1 MAKYVATTESDIT
14 VSVKDAGLASTLS
27 ETKKSFD
34 QYVKDQEKKQ
44 KELDQAQK
52 DRDQKLER
60 FQGQVQGILPQ
71 LHTAFTNINQ
81 AVSSLNQRL
90 KLLEQNQTQHEEL
103 LKNTADTL
111 KDVGDASKKE
121 GGDGNFPQER
131 PSDAGQQPPLPTQ
144 TPQAQPVPQAPE
156 APRPAVQTSPTDAS
170 HTPEGTKSSK
180 ASTLA
185 AEAQGSTNYD
195 QGSNPNT
202 GEGDQGQRAQDLQ
215 DALKNSVAVKI
226 LESIRDFLVSSMD
239 KFEKFNDE
247 LRRTYHVNGE
257 TSAKIMDATLGART
271 AVTDSLGIHQTVSD
285 SIKAIKD
292 QVLKNGVN
300 ATHLADSTN
309 ALVTGLD
316 KFGVS
321 VNRETLLALD
331 NMKMGE
337 ASQRKMLE
345 QIMAAQSGENTI
357 RTDTAKLSQDFEK
370 IVSLAQT
377 SMKTGDE
384 TAGMVSKFTKDVQQM
399 VNMGMDQQRA
409 QNLAFADLKTSLGYY
424 GGQGQDQMW
433 KNMAGFLSSAGV
445 DVTGMSSKEMQKQLS
460 EIASTNESVAKNMQA
475 YAMALQQKGDDA
487 SVKMAMSLMNMTSG
501 RQGHNATVGEAQGGQ
516 ELPWTERIKDDISA
530 TIGGALTGVTSFMW
544 GVNGEGTMQD
554 IVKKGFTMVILA
566 LNAQSITKAFPQVGE
581 WLETTAKG
589 TGALSKVSGK
599 LLEFTSKGLPKIAAG
614 IQAIAGPIAGILAAI
629 GAVYK
634 IVDSWRSWW
643 REKNGR
649 EEAESEAR
657 DKGKELAEA
666 RKEMERAYQSGDRK
680 SYTKLKSRVDE
691 LEQAYDDSLGTVI
704 RAKKK
709 ENESLGEGIG
719 ATGGGVGGAVLGFK
733 WGSKFG
739 GSGKTKLIAGAVGA
753 LLGALGFG
761 AMGSGIGS
769 AVSDDDTEENRDKIR
784 AKYYSSEGNIFT
796 QEAVTHVG
804 EGNKTEAI
812 LPATKPERMKALA
825 DQVKDRSDIPEVSRE
840 AFSAMSDSLGKDK
853 KESDKEEKAY
863 QTISDLVSWAASK
876 KGLNYELHGV
886 KDPYTGKK
894 WEGFVCNELVWH
906 GLDAVGYGNLAKRFM
921 YPISTIVYGY
931 PEDPSKYPWPGLLQD
946 PDWVSVPQDQ
956 IKPGMFVFTGKPGT
970 FEGNKDSDAKPTHV
984 GIASSSD
991 HYWNAS
997 GSASIYSRKDPE
1009 GFLRTRTKNNGV
1021 QNSAWRPNR
1030 FKLAGYFKSMFGNY
1044 TDSVNAPISEPPEFT
1059 ETMGDV
1065 EGTAQDLTNTVTS
1078 TVTSLAQS
1086 EATASTNTGAV
1097 SGRKPST
1104 VTSLAQSEATAST
1117 NTGAV
1122 SGRKPSSFAEVV
1134 RELDETYKY
1143 FMDKPRQDMK
1153 LKQDLILGILGAKRG
1168 NVLNPREL
1176 ERLSR
1181 NVMAE
1186 SQEVKVDGMPL
1197 QFATMREGF
1206 ENYIRQLEKKYSV
1219 LGSMDARMQLKYLTS
1234 VGEFSETQSE
1244 AISMQ
1249 KSMKELSEQIRELSN
1264 QVKSMNRDREV
1275 DRLRSSSM
1283 PMQSRIFA

>member
-14 VSVKDAGLASTLS
+14 VSVKDADLASTLS

-81 AVSSLNQRL
+81 AVNSLNQRL

-111 KDVGDASKKE
+111 KDVEDASKKE
-121 GGDGNFPQER
+121 GGDGNFPKER
-131 PSDAGQQPPLPTQ
+131 PSDAGQQSPLPTQ

-156 APRPAVQTSPTDAS
+156 APRPAAPAVHSSPTDAS

-185 AEAQGSTNYD
+185 AEAQGSTNVD
-195 QGSNPNT
+195 QGSNTNT
-202 GEGDQGQRAQDLQ
+202 GEGSQGQRAQDLQ

-271 AVTDSLGIHQTVSD
+271 AVTDSLGIHITVSD

-292 QVLKNGVN
+292 QVLKNGLN

-384 TAGMVSKFTKDVQQM
+384 TADMVSKFTKDVQQM

-460 EIASTNESVAKNMQA
+460 EIASTNEAVAKNMQA

-487 SVKMAMSLMNMTSG
+487 SVKMAMSLMNLTSG

-530 TIGGALTGVTSFMW
+530 TIGGALTGAISFMW

-599 LLEFTSKGLPKIAAG
+599 LLEFTSKGLPKIATGLKAL
-614 IQAIAGPIAGILAAI
+614 AGPLVGILAAI

-634 IVDSWRSWW
+634 IVDSWKGWW

-649 EEAESEAR
+649 EEAENEAR

-666 RKEMERAYQSGDRK
+666 RKEMEKAYQSGDRK

-719 ATGGGVGGAVLGFK
+719 ATGGGLTGAAVGFK
-733 WGSKFG
+733 LGSKFG
-739 GSGKTKLIAGAVGA
+739 GTGKGKLIAGALGA
-753 LLGALGFG
+753 LVGALGFG
-761 AMGSGIGS
+761 AVGGGIGS
-769 AVSDDDTEENRDKIR
+769 GVSDEDTEENRDKIR

-804 EGNKTEAI
+804 EGNKTEAV

-825 DQVKDRSDIPEVSRE
+825 DQVKDRSDIPESSRE

-863 QTISDLVSWAASK
+863 QTISDLVNWAASK

-906 GLDAVGYGNLAKRFM
+906 GLDAIGYGKLAKRFM

-931 PEDPSKYPWPGLLQD
+931 PENPSKYPWPGLLQD

-997 GSASIYSRKDPE
+997 GSASIYSRNDPE

-1021 QNSAWRPNR
+1021 QNSAWKPNR

-1065 EGTAQDLTNTVTS
+1065 EGTAQDIISLNPPESAASTNTGVVS
-1078 TVTSLAQS
+1078 GRK
-1086 EATASTNTGAV
+1086 EATASTNTGVV
-1097 SGRKPST
+1097 SGRK
-1104 VTSLAQSEATAST
+1104 
-1117 NTGAV
+1117 
-1122 SGRKPSSFAEVV
+1122 SSNFAEVI
-1134 RELDETYKY
+1134 RELDKTYKY
-1143 FMDKPRQDMK
+1143 FMDNPHRDRR

-1168 NVLNPREL
+1168 DVLNPIEL

-1206 ENYIRQLEKKYSV
+1206 ENYIRQLEEKYSV
-1219 LGSMDARMQLKYLTS
+1219 LGSMDAKTQLKYLTS
-1234 VGEFSETQSE
+1234 IGEFSETQSE

>member
-14 VSVKDAGLASTLS
+14 VSVKDADLASTLS

-81 AVSSLNQRL
+81 AVNSLNQRL

-111 KDVGDASKKE
+111 KDVEDASKKE

-156 APRPAVQTSPTDAS
+156 APKPAVQTSPTDAS

-185 AEAQGSTNYD
+185 AEAQGSTNVD

-292 QVLKNGVN
+292 QVLKNGLN

-384 TAGMVSKFTKDVQQM
+384 TADMVSKFTKDVQQM

-445 DVTGMSSKEMQKQLS
+445 DATGMSSKEMQKQLS
-460 EIASTNESVAKNMQA
+460 EIASTNESVAKNIQA

-530 TIGGALTGVTSFMW
+530 TIGGALTGATSFLW

-566 LNAQSITKAFPQVGE
+566 LNAQSITNAFPQVGE

-589 TGALSKVSGK
+589 TGALSMVSGK

-666 RKEMERAYQSGDRK
+666 RREIEKAYQSGDRK

-719 ATGGGVGGAVLGFK
+719 ATGGGVGGAILGFK

-753 LLGALGFG
+753 LAGALGFG

-769 AVSDDDTEENRDKIR
+769 GVSDDDTEENRDKIR

-812 LPATKPERMKALA
+812 LPATKPERMKDLA

-931 PEDPSKYPWPGLLQD
+931 PENPSKYPWPGLLQD

-1065 EGTAQDLTNTVTS
+1065 EGTAQDLTNTVTN

-1086 EATASTNTGAV
+1086 EATAPTNTGAV
-1097 SGRKPST
+1097 SGRKR
-1104 VTSLAQSEATAST
+1104 
-1117 NTGAV
+1117 NN
-1122 SGRKPSSFAEVV
+1122 FAEVV

-1168 NVLNPREL
+1168 DVLDPREL

-1206 ENYIRQLEKKYSV
+1206 ENYIRQLEEKYSV

>member
-14 VSVKDAGLASTLS
+14 VSVKDADLASTLS

-81 AVSSLNQRL
+81 AVNSLNQRL

-121 GGDGNFPQER
+121 GGDGNFPKER
-131 PSDAGQQPPLPTQ
+131 PSDAGQHPPLPTQ
-144 TPQAQPVPQAPE
+144 TPQAQPVPRAPE
-156 APRPAVQTSPTDAS
+156 APRPAAPAVHSSPTDAS

-185 AEAQGSTNYD
+185 AEAQGSTNVD
-195 QGSNPNT
+195 QGSNTNT
-202 GEGDQGQRAQDLQ
+202 GEGSQGQRAQDLQ

-271 AVTDSLGIHQTVSD
+271 AVTDSLGIHITVSD

-292 QVLKNGVN
+292 QVLKNGLN

-384 TAGMVSKFTKDVQQM
+384 TADMVSKFTKDVQQM

-530 TIGGALTGVTSFMW
+530 TIGGALTGAISFMW

-599 LLEFTSKGLPKIAAG
+599 LLEFTSKGLPKIATGLKAL
-614 IQAIAGPIAGILAAI
+614 AGPLVGILAAI

-634 IVDSWRSWW
+634 IVDSWKGWW

-649 EEAESEAR
+649 EEAENEAR

-666 RKEMERAYQSGDRK
+666 RKEMEKAYQSGDRK

-719 ATGGGVGGAVLGFK
+719 ATGGGLTGAAAGFK
-733 WGSKFG
+733 LGSKFG
-739 GSGKTKLIAGAVGA
+739 GTGKGKLIAGALGA
-753 LLGALGFG
+753 LVGALGFG
-761 AMGSGIGS
+761 AMGGGIGS
-769 AVSDDDTEENRDKIR
+769 GVSDEDTEENRDKIR

-804 EGNKTEAI
+804 EGNKTEAV

-825 DQVKDRSDIPEVSRE
+825 DQVKDRSDIPESSRE

-863 QTISDLVSWAASK
+863 QTISDLVNWAASK

-906 GLDAVGYGNLAKRFM
+906 GLDAIGYGKLAKRFM

-931 PEDPSKYPWPGLLQD
+931 PENPSKYPWPGLLQD

-997 GSASIYSRKDPE
+997 GSASIYSRNDPE

-1021 QNSAWRPNR
+1021 QNSAWKPNR

-1065 EGTAQDLTNTVTS
+1065 EGTAQDIISLNPPESAASMNTGVVS
-1078 TVTSLAQS
+1078 GRK
-1086 EATASTNTGAV
+1086 EATASTNTGVV
-1097 SGRKPST
+1097 SGRK
-1104 VTSLAQSEATAST
+1104 
-1117 NTGAV
+1117 
-1122 SGRKPSSFAEVV
+1122 SSNFAEVI
-1134 RELDETYKY
+1134 RELDKTYKY
-1143 FMDKPRQDMK
+1143 FMDNPHRDRR

-1168 NVLNPREL
+1168 DVLNPIEL

-1186 SQEVKVDGMPL
+1186 SQEVKGDGMPL

-1206 ENYIRQLEKKYSV
+1206 ENYIRQLEEKYSV
-1219 LGSMDARMQLKYLTS
+1219 LGSMDAKTQLKYLTS
-1234 VGEFSETQSE
+1234 IGEFSETQSE

>member
-14 VSVKDAGLASTLS
+14 VSVKDADLASTLS

-81 AVSSLNQRL
+81 AVNSLNQRL

-111 KDVGDASKKE
+111 KDVDDASKKE
-121 GGDGNFPQER
+121 GGDGNFPKER

-156 APRPAVQTSPTDAS
+156 APRPAVHSSPTDAS

-185 AEAQGSTNYD
+185 AEAQGSTNFD
-195 QGSNPNT
+195 QGSNTNT

-215 DALKNSVAVKI
+215 DAIKNSVAVKI

-292 QVLKNGVN
+292 QVLKNGLN

-384 TAGMVSKFTKDVQQM
+384 TADMVSKFTKDVQQM

-530 TIGGALTGVTSFMW
+530 TVGGALTGAISFLW
-544 GVNGEGTMQD
+544 GVNGAGTMQD

-599 LLEFTSKGLPKIAAG
+599 LLEFTSKGLPKIATGLKAL
-614 IQAIAGPIAGILAAI
+614 AGPLVGILAAI

-634 IVDSWRSWW
+634 IVDSWRGWW
-643 REKNGR
+643 RDKNGR
-649 EEAESEAR
+649 EEAENEAR

-666 RKEMERAYQSGDRK
+666 RKEMEKAYQSGDRK

-719 ATGGGVGGAVLGFK
+719 ATSGGVGGAVLGFK

-753 LLGALGFG
+753 LAGALGLG

-769 AVSDDDTEENRDKIR
+769 GVSDEDTEENRDKIR
-784 AKYYSSEGNIFT
+784 AKYYSSEGNVFS
-796 QEAVTHVG
+796 QEAVTHIG
-804 EGNKTEAI
+804 EGNKTEVV
-812 LPATKPERMKALA
+812 LPTTKPERMKDLA
-825 DQVKDRSDIPEVSRE
+825 DQVKDRSDIPESSRE
-840 AFSAMSDSLGKDK
+840 AFSAMSNALRALKKESDKEEPDK
-853 KESDKEEKAY
+853 KESDKEENSY
-863 QTISDLVSWAASK
+863 QIISDLVNWAASK

-906 GLDAVGYGNLAKRFM
+906 GLDAIGYGKLAKRFM

-931 PEDPSKYPWPGLLQD
+931 PENPSKYPWPGLLQD

-970 FEGNKDSDAKPTHV
+970 FSGNKDSDAKPTHV

-997 GSASIYSRKDPE
+997 GSASIYSRSDPE

-1021 QNSAWRPNR
+1021 QNSAWKPNR

-1065 EGTAQDLTNTVTS
+1065 EGTAQDLTS

-1097 SGRKPST
+1097 SGRKPS
-1104 VTSLAQSEATAST
+1104 
-1117 NTGAV
+1117 N
-1122 SGRKPSSFAEVV
+1122 FAEVV

-1143 FMDKPRQDMK
+1143 FMDNPHRDRK

-1168 NVLNPREL
+1168 DVLNPREL

-1206 ENYIRQLEKKYSV
+1206 ENYIKQLEEKYSV

-1234 VGEFSETQSE
+1234 IGEFSEKQSE

-1249 KSMKELSEQIRELSN
+1249 KSMKELSDQIRELSN

>member
-14 VSVKDAGLASTLS
+14 VSVKDADLASTLS

-81 AVSSLNQRL
+81 AVNSLNQRL

-121 GGDGNFPQER
+121 GGDGNFPRER

-156 APRPAVQTSPTDAS
+156 APRPAVQSSPTDAS

-185 AEAQGSTNYD
+185 AEAQGSTNVD
-195 QGSNPNT
+195 QGPNPNT

-215 DALKNSVAVKI
+215 DNSQIFIVAKI
-226 LESIRDFLVSSMD
+226 LGSIRDFLVSSMD

-257 TSAKIMDATLGART
+257 TSAKIMDATIGART
-271 AVTDSLGIHQTVSD
+271 AVSDSLGIHQTVSD

-292 QVLKNGVN
+292 QVLKNGLN

-384 TAGMVSKFTKDVQQM
+384 TADMVSKFTKDVQQM

-460 EIASTNESVAKNMQA
+460 EIASTNEAVSKNMQA

-501 RQGHNATVGEAQGGQ
+501 RQGHNATVGEAQEGQ

-530 TIGGALTGVTSFMW
+530 TISGALTGATSFMW
-544 GVNGEGTMQD
+544 GVSGEGTMQD

-566 LNAQSITKAFPQVGE
+566 LQAQMITKAFPMIGD

-589 TGALSKVSGK
+589 VGALSSVSGK
-599 LLEFTSKGLPKIAAG
+599 LLEFTSKGLPKIATG
-614 IQAIAGPIAGILAAI
+614 IQAIAGTVAGILAAI

-634 IVDSWRSWW
+634 IVDSWRGWW

-666 RKEMERAYQSGDRK
+666 RKEMERAYQSGDRTA
-680 SYTKLKSRVDE
+680 YNKLRSRVSE
-691 LEQAYDDSLGTVI
+691 LEQAYDESLGTVI

-719 ATGGGVGGAVLGFK
+719 AAGGGLTGAAIGFK
-733 WGSKFG
+733 AASKFG

-753 LLGALGFG
+753 LVGALGFG

-769 AVSDDDTEENRDKIR
+769 AVSDDDTAENRDEIR
-784 AKYYSSEGNIFT
+784 AKYYSSEGNVFS
-796 QEAVTHVG
+796 QEAVTHIG
-804 EGNKTEAI
+804 EGNKTEVV

-840 AFSAMSDSLGKDK
+840 AFSAMSNALRALKEESDKKESYKEGPSK
-853 KESDKEEKAY
+853 KESDKEENPY
-863 QTISDLVSWAASK
+863 QIVSDLVSWAASK

-906 GLDAVGYGNLAKRFM
+906 GLDAIGYGKLAKRFM

-956 IKPGMFVFTGKPGT
+956 IKPGMFVFTGKPGS

-997 GSASIYSRKDPE
+997 GSASIYSRSDPE

-1021 QNSAWRPNR
+1021 QNSAWKPNR

-1059 ETMGDV
+1059 ETMGDA
-1065 EGTAQDLTNTVTS
+1065 EGTAQELTS
-1078 TVTSLAQS
+1078 TVASLNPSAS
-1086 EATASTNTGAV
+1086 ATSTNTGAV
-1097 SGRKPST
+1097 SGRKS
-1104 VTSLAQSEATAST
+1104 
-1117 NTGAV
+1117 NN
-1122 SGRKPSSFAEVV
+1122 FAEVI

-1206 ENYIRQLEKKYSV
+1206 ENYIRQLEEKYSV

-1249 KSMKELSEQIRELSN
+1249 KSMKELSDQIRELSS

>member
-14 VSVKDAGLASTLS
+14 VSVKDADLASTLS

-81 AVSSLNQRL
+81 AVNSLNQRL

-111 KDVGDASKKE
+111 KDVEDASKKE
-121 GGDGNFPQER
+121 GGDGNFPKER
-131 PSDAGQQPPLPTQ
+131 PSDAGQQSPLPTQ

-156 APRPAVQTSPTDAS
+156 APRPAAPAVHSSPTDAS

-185 AEAQGSTNYD
+185 AEAQGSTNVD
-195 QGSNPNT
+195 QGSNTNT
-202 GEGDQGQRAQDLQ
+202 GEGSQGQRAQDLQ

-271 AVTDSLGIHQTVSD
+271 AVTDSLGIHITVSD

-292 QVLKNGVN
+292 QVLKNGLN

-384 TAGMVSKFTKDVQQM
+384 TADMVSKFTKDVQQM

-487 SVKMAMSLMNMTSG
+487 SVKMAMSLMNLTSG

-530 TIGGALTGVTSFMW
+530 TIGGALTGAISFMW

-599 LLEFTSKGLPKIAAG
+599 LLEFTSKGLPKIATGLKAL
-614 IQAIAGPIAGILAAI
+614 AGPLVGILAAI

-634 IVDSWRSWW
+634 IVDSWKGWW

-649 EEAESEAR
+649 EEAENEAR

-666 RKEMERAYQSGDRK
+666 RKEMEKAYQSGDRK

-719 ATGGGVGGAVLGFK
+719 ATGGGLTGAAVGFK
-733 WGSKFG
+733 LGSKFG
-739 GSGKTKLIAGAVGA
+739 GTGKGKLIAGALGA
-753 LLGALGFG
+753 LVGALGFG
-761 AMGSGIGS
+761 AMGGGIGS
-769 AVSDDDTEENRDKIR
+769 GVSDEDTEENRDKIR

-804 EGNKTEAI
+804 EGNKTEAV

-825 DQVKDRSDIPEVSRE
+825 DQVKDRSDIPESSRE

-863 QTISDLVSWAASK
+863 QTISDLVNWAASK

-906 GLDAVGYGNLAKRFM
+906 GLDAIGYGKLAKRFM

-931 PEDPSKYPWPGLLQD
+931 PENPSKYPWPGLLQD

-997 GSASIYSRKDPE
+997 GSASIYSRNDPE

-1021 QNSAWRPNR
+1021 QNSAWKPNR

-1065 EGTAQDLTNTVTS
+1065 EGTAQDIISLNPPESAASMNTGVVS
-1078 TVTSLAQS
+1078 GRK
-1086 EATASTNTGAV
+1086 EATASTNTGVV
-1097 SGRKPST
+1097 SGRK
-1104 VTSLAQSEATAST
+1104 
-1117 NTGAV
+1117 
-1122 SGRKPSSFAEVV
+1122 SSNFAEVI
-1134 RELDETYKY
+1134 RELDKTYKY
-1143 FMDKPRQDMK
+1143 FMDNPHRDRR

-1168 NVLNPREL
+1168 DVLNPIEL

-1206 ENYIRQLEKKYSV
+1206 ENYIRQLEEKYSV
-1219 LGSMDARMQLKYLTS
+1219 LGSMDAKTQLKYLTS
-1234 VGEFSETQSE
+1234 IGEFSETQSE

>member
-14 VSVKDAGLASTLS
+14 VSVKDADLASTLS

-81 AVSSLNQRL
+81 AVNSLNQRL

-111 KDVGDASKKE
+111 KDVEDASKKE
-121 GGDGNFPQER
+121 GGDGNFPKER
-131 PSDAGQQPPLPTQ
+131 PSDAGQQSPLPTQ

-156 APRPAVQTSPTDAS
+156 APRPAAPAVHSSPTDAS

-185 AEAQGSTNYD
+185 AEAQGSTNVD
-195 QGSNPNT
+195 QGSNTNT
-202 GEGDQGQRAQDLQ
+202 GEGSQGQRAQDLQ

-271 AVTDSLGIHQTVSD
+271 AVTDSLGIHITVSD

-292 QVLKNGVN
+292 QVLKNGLN

-384 TAGMVSKFTKDVQQM
+384 TADMVSKFTKDVQRM

-460 EIASTNESVAKNMQA
+460 EIASTNEAVAKNMQA

-530 TIGGALTGVTSFMW
+530 TIGGALTGAISFMW

-599 LLEFTSKGLPKIAAG
+599 LLEFTSKGLPKIATGLKAL
-614 IQAIAGPIAGILAAI
+614 AGPLVGILAAI

-634 IVDSWRSWW
+634 IVDSWKGWW

-649 EEAESEAR
+649 EEAENEAR

-666 RKEMERAYQSGDRK
+666 RKEMEKAYQSGDRK

-691 LEQAYDDSLGTVI
+691 LEQAYDDSLGTVV

-719 ATGGGVGGAVLGFK
+719 ATGGGLTGAAAGFK
-733 WGSKFG
+733 LGSKFG
-739 GSGKTKLIAGAVGA
+739 GTGKGKLIAGALGA
-753 LLGALGFG
+753 LVGALGFG
-761 AMGSGIGS
+761 AVGGGIGS
-769 AVSDDDTEENRDKIR
+769 GVSDEDTEENRDKIR

-804 EGNKTEAI
+804 EGNKTEAV

-825 DQVKDRSDIPEVSRE
+825 DQVKDRSDIPESSRE

-863 QTISDLVSWAASK
+863 QTISDLVNWAASK

-906 GLDAVGYGNLAKRFM
+906 GLDAIGYGKLAKRFM

-931 PEDPSKYPWPGLLQD
+931 PENPSKYPWPGLLQD

-997 GSASIYSRKDPE
+997 GSASIYSRNDPE

-1021 QNSAWRPNR
+1021 QNSAWKPNR

-1065 EGTAQDLTNTVTS
+1065 EGTAQDIISLNPPESAASMNTGVVS
-1078 TVTSLAQS
+1078 GRK
-1086 EATASTNTGAV
+1086 EATASTNTGVV
-1097 SGRKPST
+1097 SGRKPS
-1104 VTSLAQSEATAST
+1104 
-1117 NTGAV
+1117 N
-1122 SGRKPSSFAEVV
+1122 FAEVI
-1134 RELDETYKY
+1134 RELDKTYKY
-1143 FMDKPRQDMK
+1143 FMDNPHRDRR

-1168 NVLNPREL
+1168 DVLNPIEL

-1206 ENYIRQLEKKYSV
+1206 ENYIRQLEEKYSV
-1219 LGSMDARMQLKYLTS
+1219 LGSMDAKTQLKYLTS
-1234 VGEFSETQSE
+1234 IGEFSETQSE

>member
-14 VSVKDAGLASTLS
+14 VSVKDADLVSTLS

-44 KELDQAQK
+44 KELNHAQK

-111 KDVGDASKKE
+111 KDVEDASKKE
-121 GGDGNFPQER
+121 GGDGNFPQEQQ
-131 PSDAGQQPPLPTQ
+131 SNAGQPPLPTQ

-156 APRPAVQTSPTDAS
+156 APRPAVHSSPTDAS

-185 AEAQGSTNYD
+185 AEAQGSTNVD
-195 QGSNPNT
+195 QGSNTNT

-215 DALKNSVAVKI
+215 DAIKNSVAVKI

-292 QVLKNGVN
+292 QVLKNGLN

-384 TAGMVSKFTKDVQQM
+384 TANMVSKFTKDVQQM

-487 SVKMAMSLMNMTSG
+487 SLKMAMSLMNMTSG

-544 GVNGEGTMQD
+544 GVGGEGTMQD

-566 LNAQSITKAFPQVGE
+566 LQAQALTKAFPQIGE

-599 LLEFTSKGLPKIAAG
+599 LLEFTSKSLPKIAND
-614 IQAIAGPIAGILAAI
+614 ILAIAGPVAGILAAV

-634 IVDSWRSWW
+634 IVDSWRGWW

-649 EEAESEAR
+649 EEAENKAR

-666 RKEMERAYQSGDRK
+666 RKEMEKAYQSGDRK
-680 SYTKLKSRVDE
+680 SYNKLKSRVDE

-719 ATGGGVGGAVLGFK
+719 TTGGVLVGAATGFAAA
-733 WGSKFG
+733 SKFG
-739 GSGKTKLIAGAVGA
+739 GSVKAKLIAGSVGA

-761 AMGSGIGS
+761 AMGRGIGS
-769 AVSDDDTEENRDKIR
+769 GVSDEDTEENRDKIR
-784 AKYYSSEGNIFT
+784 AKYYSSEGNVFS
-796 QEAVTHVG
+796 QEAVTHIG
-804 EGNKTEAI
+804 EGNKTEVV
-812 LPATKPERMKALA
+812 LPATKPERMKDLA
-825 DQVKDRSDIPEVSRE
+825 DQIKDRSDIPEVSRE
-840 AFSAMSDSLGKDK
+840 AFSAMSNALRALKKESDKEESDK

-863 QTISDLVSWAASK
+863 QVISNLVSWAASK

-906 GLDAVGYGNLAKRFM
+906 GLDAVGYGKLAKRFM

-931 PEDPSKYPWPGLLQD
+931 PENPSKYPWPGLLQD

-956 IKPGMFVFTGKPGT
+956 IKPGMFVFTGSPGT

-997 GSASIYSRKDPE
+997 GSASIYSRNNPE

-1021 QNSAWRPNR
+1021 QNSAWKPNR

-1059 ETMGDV
+1059 ETMGDA
-1065 EGTAQDLTNTVTS
+1065 EGTAQDLTS

-1097 SGRKPST
+1097 SGRKP
-1104 VTSLAQSEATAST
+1104 A
-1117 NTGAV
+1117 NFG
-1122 SGRKPSSFAEVV
+1122 EVV

-1143 FMDKPRQDMK
+1143 FMDNPRQDMK

-1168 NVLNPREL
+1168 NVLNPTEL

-1186 SQEVKVDGMPL
+1186 SQEVKGDGMPL

-1206 ENYIRQLEKKYSV
+1206 ENYIRQLEEKYSV

-1234 VGEFSETQSE
+1234 VGEFSEKQSE

-1249 KSMKELSEQIRELSN
+1249 KSMKELSDQIRELSN

>member
-14 VSVKDAGLASTLS
+14 VSVKDADLASTLS

-81 AVSSLNQRL
+81 AVNSLNQRL

-111 KDVGDASKKE
+111 KDVEDASKKE
-121 GGDGNFPQER
+121 GGDGNFPKER

-156 APRPAVQTSPTDAS
+156 APRPAVHSSPTDAS

-185 AEAQGSTNYD
+185 AEAQGSTNFD
-195 QGSNPNT
+195 QGSNTNT

-215 DALKNSVAVKI
+215 DAIKNSVAVKI

-292 QVLKNGVN
+292 QVLKNGLN

-384 TAGMVSKFTKDVQQM
+384 TADMVSKFTKDVQQM

-530 TIGGALTGVTSFMW
+530 TVGGALTGAISFLW
-544 GVNGEGTMQD
+544 GVNGAGTMQD

-599 LLEFTSKGLPKIAAG
+599 LLEFTSKGLPKIATGLKAL
-614 IQAIAGPIAGILAAI
+614 AGPLVGILAAI

-634 IVDSWRSWW
+634 IVDSWRGWW
-643 REKNGR
+643 RDKNGR
-649 EEAESEAR
+649 EEAENEAR

-666 RKEMERAYQSGDRK
+666 RKEMEKAYQSGDRK

-719 ATGGGVGGAVLGFK
+719 ATSGGVGGAILGFK

-753 LLGALGFG
+753 LAGALGLG

-769 AVSDDDTEENRDKIR
+769 GVSDEDTEENRDKIR
-784 AKYYSSEGNIFT
+784 AKYYSSEGNVFS
-796 QEAVTHVG
+796 QEAVTHIG
-804 EGNKTEAI
+804 EGNKTEVV
-812 LPATKPERMKALA
+812 LPTTKPERMKDLA
-825 DQVKDRSDIPEVSRE
+825 DQVKDRSDIPESSRE
-840 AFSAMSDSLGKDK
+840 AFSAMSNALRALKKESDKEEPDK
-853 KESDKEEKAY
+853 KESDKEENSY
-863 QTISDLVSWAASK
+863 QIISDLVNWAASK

-906 GLDAVGYGNLAKRFM
+906 GLDAIGYGKLAKRFM

-931 PEDPSKYPWPGLLQD
+931 PENPSKYPWPGLLQD

-970 FEGNKDSDAKPTHV
+970 FSGNKDSDAKPTHV

-997 GSASIYSRKDPE
+997 GSASIYSRSDPE

-1021 QNSAWRPNR
+1021 QNSAWKPNR

-1065 EGTAQDLTNTVTS
+1065 EGTAQDLTS

-1097 SGRKPST
+1097 SGRKPS
-1104 VTSLAQSEATAST
+1104 
-1117 NTGAV
+1117 N
-1122 SGRKPSSFAEVV
+1122 FAEVV

-1143 FMDKPRQDMK
+1143 FMDNPHRDRK

-1168 NVLNPREL
+1168 DVLNPREL

-1186 SQEVKVDGMPL
+1186 SQEAKVDGMPL

-1206 ENYIRQLEKKYSV
+1206 ENYIKQLEEKYSV

-1234 VGEFSETQSE
+1234 IGEFSEKQSE

-1249 KSMKELSEQIRELSN
+1249 KSMKELSDQIRELSN

>member
-14 VSVKDAGLASTLS
+14 VSVKDTDLASTLS

-34 QYVKDQEKKQ
+34 QYVKDQEKKR
-44 KELDQAQK
+44 KELDRAQK
-52 DRDQKLER
+52 ARDQKLER

-81 AVSSLNQRL
+81 AVDSLNQRL

-111 KDVGDASKKE
+111 KDVEDASKKE
-121 GGDGNFPQER
+121 EGDGNFPKEH
-131 PSDAGQQPPLPTQ
+131 PSDAEQQSPLPTQ

-156 APRPAVQTSPTDAS
+156 APRPAGHSSPTDAS

-185 AEAQGSTNYD
+185 AEAQGSTNFD
-195 QGSNPNT
+195 QGSNTNT
-202 GEGDQGQRAQDLQ
+202 GEGDQSQRAQDLQ
-215 DALKNSVAVKI
+215 DAIKNSVAVKI
-226 LESIRDFLVSSMD
+226 LESIRDFLASSMD

-271 AVTDSLGIHQTVSD
+271 AVTDSLGIHITVSD

-292 QVLKNGVN
+292 QVLKNGLN

-337 ASQRKMLE
+337 ASQREMLE

-384 TAGMVSKFTKDVQQM
+384 TADMVSKFTKDVQQM

-460 EIASTNESVAKNMQA
+460 EIASTNESVAKNIQA

-530 TIGGALTGVTSFMW
+530 TISGALTGATSFMW

-566 LNAQSITKAFPQVGE
+566 LQAQSLTKAFPQIGE

-599 LLEFTSKGLPKIAAG
+599 LLEFTSKGLPKIVTSLK
-614 IQAIAGPIAGILAAI
+614 AIAGPLVGILAAI

-634 IVDSWRSWW
+634 IVASWEGW
-643 REKNGR
+643 RQEKNGR
-649 EEAESEAR
+649 KEAENEAR
-657 DKGKELAEA
+657 DKGKELSEA
-666 RKEMERAYQSGDRK
+666 RIEMEKAYQSGDRK

-691 LEQAYDDSLGTVI
+691 LEQAYNDSLGTVI

-709 ENESLGEGIG
+709 ENTALGEGIG
-719 ATGGGVGGAVLGFK
+719 TAGGGAAGAITGFK
-733 WGSKFG
+733 VASKFG
-739 GSGKTKLIAGAVGA
+739 GSVQGKLIAGALGA
-753 LLGALGFG
+753 LVGALGFG
-761 AMGSGIGS
+761 AMGRGIGS
-769 AVSDDDTEENRDKIR
+769 GVSDEDTEENRDKIR
-784 AKYYSSEGNIFT
+784 AKYYSSEGNVFS
-796 QEAVTHVG
+796 QESVTHIG
-804 EGNKTEAI
+804 EGNKTEVV
-812 LPATKPERMKALA
+812 LPATKPERMKDLA
-825 DQVKDRSDIPEVSRE
+825 DQIKDRSDIPEVSRE
-840 AFSAMSDSLGKDK
+840 AFSAMSNALRALKKESDKEEPDK
-853 KESDKEEKAY
+853 KESDKEENSY
-863 QTISDLVSWAASK
+863 QIISDLVNWAASK

-906 GLDAVGYGNLAKRFM
+906 GLDAIGYGKLAKRFM

-931 PEDPSKYPWPGLLQD
+931 PENPSKYPWPGLLQD
-946 PDWVSVPQDQ
+946 PDWVSVPKDQ

-997 GSASIYSRKDPE
+997 GSASIYSRSDPE

-1021 QNSAWRPNR
+1021 QNSAWKPNR

-1065 EGTAQDLTNTVTS
+1065 EGTAQNLTS
-1078 TVTSLAQS
+1078 TVASLNPS
-1086 EATASTNTGAV
+1086 ESAASMKTGAV
-1097 SGRKPST
+1097 SGRKPI
-1104 VTSLAQSEATAST
+1104 
-1117 NTGAV
+1117 NFG
-1122 SGRKPSSFAEVV
+1122 EVV
-1134 RELDETYKY
+1134 RELEETYKY
-1143 FMDKPRQDMK
+1143 FIDNPHRDRK

-1168 NVLNPREL
+1168 DVLNPREL

-1206 ENYIRQLEKKYSV
+1206 ENYIRQLEEKYAV
-1219 LGSMDARMQLKYLTS
+1219 LGGMDARMQLKYLTS
-1234 VGEFSETQSE
+1234 VGEFSEKQSE
-1244 AISMQ
+1244 SISMQ
-1249 KSMKELSEQIRELSN
+1249 KSMKELSDQIRELSN

>member
-14 VSVKDAGLASTLS
+14 VSVKDADLASTLS

-81 AVSSLNQRL
+81 AVNSLNQRL

-121 GGDGNFPQER
+121 GGDGNFPKER
-131 PSDAGQQPPLPTQ
+131 PSDAGQQSPLPTQ

-156 APRPAVQTSPTDAS
+156 APRPAAPAVHSSPTDAS

-185 AEAQGSTNYD
+185 AEAQGSTNVD
-195 QGSNPNT
+195 QGSNTNT
-202 GEGDQGQRAQDLQ
+202 GEGSQGQRAQDLQ

-271 AVTDSLGIHQTVSD
+271 AVTDSLGIHITVSD

-292 QVLKNGVN
+292 QVLKNGLN

-384 TAGMVSKFTKDVQQM
+384 TADMVSKFTKDVQQM

-460 EIASTNESVAKNMQA
+460 EIASTNEAVAKNMQA

-530 TIGGALTGVTSFMW
+530 TIGGALTGAISFMW

-599 LLEFTSKGLPKIAAG
+599 LLEFTSKGLPKIATGLKAL
-614 IQAIAGPIAGILAAI
+614 AGPLVGILAAI

-634 IVDSWRSWW
+634 IVDSWKGWW

-649 EEAESEAR
+649 EEAENEAR

-666 RKEMERAYQSGDRK
+666 RKEMEKAYQSGDRK

-719 ATGGGVGGAVLGFK
+719 ATGGGLTGAAAGFK
-733 WGSKFG
+733 LGSKFG
-739 GSGKTKLIAGAVGA
+739 GTGKGKLIAGALGA
-753 LLGALGFG
+753 LVGALGFG
-761 AMGSGIGS
+761 AVGGGIGS
-769 AVSDDDTEENRDKIR
+769 GVSDEDTEENRDKIR

-804 EGNKTEAI
+804 EGNKTEAV

-825 DQVKDRSDIPEVSRE
+825 DQVKDRSDIPESSRE

-863 QTISDLVSWAASK
+863 QTISDLVNWAASK

-906 GLDAVGYGNLAKRFM
+906 GLDAIGYGKLAKRFM

-931 PEDPSKYPWPGLLQD
+931 PENPSKYPWPGLLQD

-997 GSASIYSRKDPE
+997 GSASIYSRNDPE

-1021 QNSAWRPNR
+1021 QNSAWKPNR

-1065 EGTAQDLTNTVTS
+1065 EGTAQDIISLNPPESAASMNTGVVS
-1078 TVTSLAQS
+1078 GRK
-1086 EATASTNTGAV
+1086 EATASTNTGVV
-1097 SGRKPST
+1097 SGRK
-1104 VTSLAQSEATAST
+1104 
-1117 NTGAV
+1117 
-1122 SGRKPSSFAEVV
+1122 SSNFAEVI
-1134 RELDETYKY
+1134 RELDKTYKY
-1143 FMDKPRQDMK
+1143 FMDNPHRDRR
-1153 LKQDLILGILGAKRG
+1153 LKQDLILVILGAKRG
-1168 NVLNPREL
+1168 DVLNPIEL

-1206 ENYIRQLEKKYSV
+1206 ENYIRQLEEKYSV
-1219 LGSMDARMQLKYLTS
+1219 LGSMDAKTQLKYLTS
-1234 VGEFSETQSE
+1234 IGEFSETQSE

>member
-14 VSVKDAGLASTLS
+14 VSVKDADLASTLS

-81 AVSSLNQRL
+81 AVNSLNQRL
-90 KLLEQNQTQHEEL
+90 KFLEQNQTQHEEL

-131 PSDAGQQPPLPTQ
+131 PSDAGQPPLPTQ

-185 AEAQGSTNYD
+185 AEAQGSTNFD

-292 QVLKNGVN
+292 QVLKNGLN

-409 QNLAFADLKTSLGYY
+409 QDLAFADLKTSLGYY

-530 TIGGALTGVTSFMW
+530 TIGGALTGATSFLW

-599 LLEFTSKGLPKIAAG
+599 LLEFTSKGLPKIATG
-614 IQAIAGPIAGILAAI
+614 IQAIAGPVAGILAAI

-666 RKEMERAYQSGDRK
+666 RKEMEKAYQSGDRK

-704 RAKKK
+704 RAKKR

-753 LLGALGFG
+753 LAGALGFG

-769 AVSDDDTEENRDKIR
+769 GVSDDDTEENRDKIR

-825 DQVKDRSDIPEVSRE
+825 DQVKDRSDIPESSRE
-840 AFSAMSDSLGKDK
+840 AFSAMSDSLEKDK

-906 GLDAVGYGNLAKRFM
+906 GLDAIGYGNLAKRFM

-931 PEDPSKYPWPGLLQD
+931 PENPSKYPWPGLLQD

-1097 SGRKPST
+1097 SGRKPS
-1104 VTSLAQSEATAST
+1104 
-1117 NTGAV
+1117 
-1122 SGRKPSSFAEVV
+1122 SFAEVV

-1168 NVLNPREL
+1168 NVLNPKEL

-1206 ENYIRQLEKKYSV
+1206 ENYIRQLEEKYSV

-1234 VGEFSETQSE
+1234 VGEFSEKQSE

>member
-14 VSVKDAGLASTLS
+14 VSVKDADLASTLS

-81 AVSSLNQRL
+81 AVNSLNQRL

-111 KDVGDASKKE
+111 KDVEDASKKE

-131 PSDAGQQPPLPTQ
+131 PSDAGQPPLPTQ

-185 AEAQGSTNYD
+185 AEAQGSTNVD

-215 DALKNSVAVKI
+215 DVLKNSVAVKI

-292 QVLKNGVN
+292 QVLKNGLN

-384 TAGMVSKFTKDVQQM
+384 TADMVSKFTKDVQQM

-501 RQGHNATVGEAQGGQ
+501 RQGHNATVGEAQGGH

-530 TIGGALTGVTSFMW
+530 TIGGALTGATSFLW

-666 RKEMERAYQSGDRK
+666 RKEMEKAYQSGDRK

-719 ATGGGVGGAVLGFK
+719 AAGGGLTGAAIGFK
-733 WGSKFG
+733 LGSKFG

-769 AVSDDDTEENRDKIR
+769 GVSDDDTEENRDKIR
-784 AKYYSSEGNIFT
+784 AKYYSSEGNIFS

-804 EGNKTEAI
+804 EGNKTEAV
-812 LPATKPERMKALA
+812 LPATKPERMKDLA

-906 GLDAVGYGNLAKRFM
+906 GLDAIGYGNLAKRFM

-931 PEDPSKYPWPGLLQD
+931 PENPSKYPWPGLLQD

-1065 EGTAQDLTNTVTS
+1065 EGTAQDLTNTVTN

-1097 SGRKPST
+1097 SGRK
-1104 VTSLAQSEATAST
+1104 QI
-1117 NTGAV
+1117 N
-1122 SGRKPSSFAEVV
+1122 FAEVV

-1206 ENYIRQLEKKYSV
+1206 ENYIRQLEEKYSV

-1234 VGEFSETQSE
+1234 VGEFSEKQSE

-1249 KSMKELSEQIRELSN
+1249 KSMKELSDQIKELSN

>member
-1 MAKYVATTESDIT
+1 MAKYVATTESGIT
-14 VSVKDAGLASTLS
+14 VSVKDADLASTLS

-81 AVSSLNQRL
+81 AVNSLNQRL

-131 PSDAGQQPPLPTQ
+131 HSDAGQQPPLPTQ

-156 APRPAVQTSPTDAS
+156 APRPAAPAVQSSPTDAS

-185 AEAQGSTNYD
+185 AEAQGSTNVD
-195 QGSNPNT
+195 QGPNPNT

-215 DALKNSVAVKI
+215 ENSQIFIIAKI
-226 LESIRDFLVSSMD
+226 LGSIRDFLVGSMD

-257 TSAKIMDATLGART
+257 TSAKIMDATIGARE
-271 AVTDSLGIHQTVSD
+271 AVADSLGIHQTVSD

-292 QVLKNGVN
+292 QVLKNGLN

-384 TAGMVSKFTKDVQQM
+384 TANMVSKFTKDVQQM

-530 TIGGALTGVTSFMW
+530 TIGGALTGATSFMW
-544 GVNGEGTMQD
+544 GVSGEGTMQD

-566 LNAQSITKAFPQVGE
+566 LQAQMITKAFPMIGE

-589 TGALSKVSGK
+589 VGALSQVSGK
-599 LLEFTSKGLPKIAAG
+599 LLEFTSKGLPKIAQG

-634 IVDSWRSWW
+634 IVDSWRGWW

-666 RKEMERAYQSGDRK
+666 RKEMEKAYQSGDRK

-739 GSGKTKLIAGAVGA
+739 GTGKAKFIAGAVGA
-753 LLGALGFG
+753 LAGALGFG

-769 AVSDDDTEENRDKIR
+769 GVSDEDTEENRDKIR
-784 AKYYSSEGNIFT
+784 AKYYSSEGNVFS
-796 QEAVTHVG
+796 QEAVTHIG
-804 EGNKTEAI
+804 EGNKTEVV

-840 AFSAMSDSLGKDK
+840 AFSAMSNALRALKEESDK
-853 KESDKEEKAY
+853 KESYKEESDKEEKPY
-863 QTISDLVSWAASK
+863 QIISDLVSWAASK

-906 GLDAVGYGNLAKRFM
+906 GLDAIGYGKLAKRFM

-956 IKPGMFVFTGKPGT
+956 IKPGMFVFTGKPGS

-1021 QNSAWRPNR
+1021 QNSAWKPNR
-1030 FKLAGYFKSMFGNY
+1030 FKLAGYFKSMFGDY

-1065 EGTAQDLTNTVTS
+1065 EGTAQDLTS

-1097 SGRKPST
+1097 SGRKPS
-1104 VTSLAQSEATAST
+1104 
-1117 NTGAV
+1117 N
-1122 SGRKPSSFAEVV
+1122 FAEVV

-1153 LKQDLILGILGAKRG
+1153 LKQALILGILGAKRG

-1186 SQEVKVDGMPL
+1186 SQEVQVDGMPL

-1206 ENYIRQLEKKYSV
+1206 ENYIRQLEEKYSV
-1219 LGSMDARMQLKYLTS
+1219 LGGMDARMQLKYLTS
-1234 VGEFSETQSE
+1234 VGEFSEKQSE

-1249 KSMKELSEQIRELSN
+1249 KSMKELSDQIRELSN

>member
-14 VSVKDAGLASTLS
+14 VSVKDADLASTLS

-81 AVSSLNQRL
+81 AVNSLNQRL

-111 KDVGDASKKE
+111 KDVEDASKKE
-121 GGDGNFPQER
+121 GGDGNFPKER
-131 PSDAGQQPPLPTQ
+131 PSDAGQQSPLPTQ

-156 APRPAVQTSPTDAS
+156 APRPAAPAVHSSPTDAS

-185 AEAQGSTNYD
+185 AEAQGSTNVD
-195 QGSNPNT
+195 QGSNTNT
-202 GEGDQGQRAQDLQ
+202 GEGSQGQRAQDLQ

-271 AVTDSLGIHQTVSD
+271 AVTDSLGIHITVSD

-292 QVLKNGVN
+292 QVLKNGLN

-384 TAGMVSKFTKDVQQM
+384 TADMVSKFTKDVQQM

-487 SVKMAMSLMNMTSG
+487 SVKMAMSLMNLTSG

-530 TIGGALTGVTSFMW
+530 TIGGALTGAISFMW

-599 LLEFTSKGLPKIAAG
+599 LLEFTSKGLPKIATGLKAL
-614 IQAIAGPIAGILAAI
+614 AGPLVGILAAI

-634 IVDSWRSWW
+634 IVDSWKGWW

-649 EEAESEAR
+649 EEAENEAR

-666 RKEMERAYQSGDRK
+666 RKEMEKAYQSGDRK

-719 ATGGGVGGAVLGFK
+719 ATGGGLTGAAAGFK
-733 WGSKFG
+733 LGSKFG
-739 GSGKTKLIAGAVGA
+739 GTGKGKLIAGALGA
-753 LLGALGFG
+753 LVGALGFG
-761 AMGSGIGS
+761 AVGGGIGS
-769 AVSDDDTEENRDKIR
+769 GVSDEDTEENRDKIR

-804 EGNKTEAI
+804 EGNKTEAV

-825 DQVKDRSDIPEVSRE
+825 DQVKDRSDIPESSRE

-863 QTISDLVSWAASK
+863 QTISDLVNWAASK

-906 GLDAVGYGNLAKRFM
+906 GLDAIGYGKLAKRFM

-931 PEDPSKYPWPGLLQD
+931 PENPSKYPWPGLLQD

-997 GSASIYSRKDPE
+997 GSASIYSRNDPE

-1021 QNSAWRPNR
+1021 QNSAWKPNR

-1065 EGTAQDLTNTVTS
+1065 EGTAQDIISLNPPESAASMNTGVVS
-1078 TVTSLAQS
+1078 GRK
-1086 EATASTNTGAV
+1086 EATASTNTGVV
-1097 SGRKPST
+1097 SGRK
-1104 VTSLAQSEATAST
+1104 
-1117 NTGAV
+1117 
-1122 SGRKPSSFAEVV
+1122 SSNFAEVI
-1134 RELDETYKY
+1134 RELDKTYKY
-1143 FMDKPRQDMK
+1143 FMDNPHRDRR

-1168 NVLNPREL
+1168 DVLNPIEL

-1206 ENYIRQLEKKYSV
+1206 ENYIRQLEEKYSV
-1219 LGSMDARMQLKYLTS
+1219 LGSMDAKTQLKYLTS
-1234 VGEFSETQSE
+1234 IGEFSETQSE

>member
-14 VSVKDAGLASTLS
+14 VSVKDADLASTLS

-81 AVSSLNQRL
+81 AVNSLNQRL

-121 GGDGNFPQER
+121 GGDGNFPKER
-131 PSDAGQQPPLPTQ
+131 PSDAGQQSPLPTQ

-156 APRPAVQTSPTDAS
+156 APRPAAPAVHSSPTDAS

-185 AEAQGSTNYD
+185 AEAQGSTNVD
-195 QGSNPNT
+195 QGSNTNT
-202 GEGDQGQRAQDLQ
+202 GEGSQGQRAQDLQ

-271 AVTDSLGIHQTVSD
+271 AVTDSLGIHITVSD

-292 QVLKNGVN
+292 QVLKNGLN

-384 TAGMVSKFTKDVQQM
+384 TADMVSKFTKDVQQM

-487 SVKMAMSLMNMTSG
+487 SVKMAMSLMNLTSG

-516 ELPWTERIKDDISA
+516 ELPWTERIKDDMSA
-530 TIGGALTGVTSFMW
+530 TIGGALTGAISFMW

-599 LLEFTSKGLPKIAAG
+599 LLEFTSKGLPKIATGLKAL
-614 IQAIAGPIAGILAAI
+614 AGPLVGILAAI

-634 IVDSWRSWW
+634 IVDSWKGWW

-649 EEAESEAR
+649 EEAENEAR

-666 RKEMERAYQSGDRK
+666 RKEMEKAYQSGDRK

-719 ATGGGVGGAVLGFK
+719 ATGGGLTGAAAGFK
-733 WGSKFG
+733 LGSKFG
-739 GSGKTKLIAGAVGA
+739 GTGKGKLIAGALGA
-753 LLGALGFG
+753 LVGALGFG
-761 AMGSGIGS
+761 AVGGGIGS
-769 AVSDDDTEENRDKIR
+769 GVSDEDTEENRDKIR

-804 EGNKTEAI
+804 EGNKTEAV

-825 DQVKDRSDIPEVSRE
+825 DQVKDRSDIPESSRE

-863 QTISDLVSWAASK
+863 QTISDLVNWAASK

-906 GLDAVGYGNLAKRFM
+906 GLDAIGYGKLAKRFM

-931 PEDPSKYPWPGLLQD
+931 PENPSKYPWPGLLQD

-997 GSASIYSRKDPE
+997 GSASIYSRNDPE

-1021 QNSAWRPNR
+1021 QNSAWKPNR

-1065 EGTAQDLTNTVTS
+1065 EGTAQDIISLNPPESAASMNTGVVS
-1078 TVTSLAQS
+1078 GRK
-1086 EATASTNTGAV
+1086 EATASTNTGVV
-1097 SGRKPST
+1097 SGRK
-1104 VTSLAQSEATAST
+1104 
-1117 NTGAV
+1117 
-1122 SGRKPSSFAEVV
+1122 SSNFAEVI
-1134 RELDETYKY
+1134 RELDKTYKY
-1143 FMDKPRQDMK
+1143 FMDNPHRDRR

-1168 NVLNPREL
+1168 DVLNPIEL

-1206 ENYIRQLEKKYSV
+1206 ENYIRQLEEKYSA
-1219 LGSMDARMQLKYLTS
+1219 LGSMDAKTQLKYLTS
-1234 VGEFSETQSE
+1234 IGEFSETQSE

>member
-14 VSVKDAGLASTLS
+14 VSVKDADLASTLS

-81 AVSSLNQRL
+81 AVNSLNQRL

-111 KDVGDASKKE
+111 KDVEDASKKE

-131 PSDAGQQPPLPTQ
+131 QSDAGQHPPLPTQ
-144 TPQAQPVPQAPE
+144 TPQAQTVPQAPE
-156 APRPAVQTSPTDAS
+156 APRPAAPAVHSSPTDAS

-185 AEAQGSTNYD
+185 AEAQGSTNVD
-195 QGSNPNT
+195 QGSNTNT

-215 DALKNSVAVKI
+215 DAIKNSVAVKI

-292 QVLKNGVN
+292 QVLKNGLN

-384 TAGMVSKFTKDVQQM
+384 TADMVSKFTKDVQQM

-566 LNAQSITKAFPQVGE
+566 LQAQSITKAFPQVGE

-599 LLEFTSKGLPKIAAG
+599 LLEFTSKSLPKIATG
-614 IQAIAGPIAGILAAI
+614 IQAIAGPLVGILAAI
-629 GAVYK
+629 GAVGK
-634 IVDSWRSWW
+634 IVDSWKGWW
-643 REKNGR
+643 WERNGR
-649 EEAESEAR
+649 EAAEDNAR

-666 RKEMERAYQSGDRK
+666 RKEMEKAYQSGDRK

-691 LEQAYDDSLGTVI
+691 LEQAYDESLGTVI

-709 ENESLGEGIG
+709 ENTALGEGIG
-719 ATGGGVGGAVLGFK
+719 AAGGGATGAIIGF
-733 WGSKFG
+733 SKASKLG
-739 GSGKTKLIAGAVGA
+739 GSWKTKLIAGSVGA
-753 LLGALGFG
+753 LVGALGFG

-769 AVSDDDTEENRDKIR
+769 AVSDEDTEENRDKIR
-784 AKYYSSEGNIFT
+784 AKYYSSEGNVFS
-796 QEAVTHVG
+796 QEAVTHIG
-804 EGNKTEAI
+804 EGNKTEVV
-812 LPATKPERMKALA
+812 LPATKPERMKDLA
-825 DQVKDRSDIPEVSRE
+825 DQIKDRSDIPEVSRE
-840 AFSAMSDSLGKDK
+840 AFSAMSNALRALKKESDK
-853 KESDKEEKAY
+853 KESDKEEKSY
-863 QTISDLVSWAASK
+863 QIISDLVSWAASK

-906 GLDAVGYGNLAKRFM
+906 GLDAVGYGKLAKRFM

-931 PEDPSKYPWPGLLQD
+931 PENPSKYPWPGLLQD

-1021 QNSAWRPNR
+1021 QNSAWKPNR

-1065 EGTAQDLTNTVTS
+1065 EGTAQELTS
-1078 TVTSLAQS
+1078 TVASLAQS
-1086 EATASTNTGAV
+1086 KATASTNTGTV
-1097 SGRKPST
+1097 SGRKPI
-1104 VTSLAQSEATAST
+1104 
-1117 NTGAV
+1117 NFG
-1122 SGRKPSSFAEVV
+1122 EVV
-1134 RELDETYKY
+1134 RELEETYKY

-1168 NVLNPREL
+1168 DVLNPREL

-1186 SQEVKVDGMPL
+1186 SQEVQVDGMPL

-1206 ENYIRQLEKKYSV
+1206 ENYIRQLEEKYAV
-1219 LGSMDARMQLKYLTS
+1219 LGGMDARMQLKYLTS
-1234 VGEFSETQSE
+1234 VGEFSEKQSE

-1249 KSMKELSEQIRELSN
+1249 KSMKELSDQIRELSS

>member
-14 VSVKDAGLASTLS
+14 VSVKDADLASTLS

-90 KLLEQNQTQHEEL
+90 KFLEQNQTQHEEL

-185 AEAQGSTNYD
+185 AEAQGSTNFD

-215 DALKNSVAVKI
+215 DNSQIFIIAKI
-226 LESIRDFLVSSMD
+226 LGSIRDFLVGSMD

-257 TSAKIMDATLGART
+257 TSAKIMDATIGART

-292 QVLKNGVN
+292 QVLKNGLN

-530 TIGGALTGVTSFMW
+530 TIGGALTGATSFMW
-544 GVNGEGTMQD
+544 GVSGEGTMQD

-566 LNAQSITKAFPQVGE
+566 LQAQMITKAFPMIGD

-589 TGALSKVSGK
+589 VGAVSQVSGK

-704 RAKKK
+704 RAKKR

-733 WGSKFG
+733 LGSKYG

-753 LLGALGFG
+753 LVGALGFG

-769 AVSDDDTEENRDKIR
+769 AVSDEDTAENRDKIR
-784 AKYYSSEGNIFT
+784 AKYYSSEGNVFS
-796 QEAVTHVG
+796 QEAVTHIG
-804 EGNKTEAI
+804 EGNKTEVV

-840 AFSAMSDSLGKDK
+840 AFIAMSNALRALKKEPDK
-853 KESDKEEKAY
+853 KEPDKKEPDKEEKAY

-906 GLDAVGYGNLAKRFM
+906 GLDAIGYGKLAKRFM

-931 PEDPSKYPWPGLLQD
+931 PENPSKYPWPGLLQD

-1065 EGTAQDLTNTVTS
+1065 EGTAQDLTNTVTN

-1097 SGRKPST
+1097 SGRKPI
-1104 VTSLAQSEATAST
+1104 
-1117 NTGAV
+1117 NFG
-1122 SGRKPSSFAEVV
+1122 EVV

-1168 NVLNPREL
+1168 DVLNPREL

-1206 ENYIRQLEKKYSV
+1206 ENYIRQLEEKYAV

-1234 VGEFSETQSE
+1234 VGEFSEKQSE

-1275 DRLRSSSM
+1275 VRLRSSSM
-1283 PMQSRIFA
+1283 PMQSKIFA

>member
-14 VSVKDAGLASTLS
+14 VSVKDADLASTLS

-52 DRDQKLER
+52 DRDRKLER

-81 AVSSLNQRL
+81 AVNSLNQRL

-121 GGDGNFPQER
+121 GGDGNFPQEQQ
-131 PSDAGQQPPLPTQ
+131 SNAGQPPLPTQ

-156 APRPAVQTSPTDAS
+156 APRPAVHSSPTDAS

-185 AEAQGSTNYD
+185 AEAQGSTNVD
-195 QGSNPNT
+195 QGSNTNT
-202 GEGDQGQRAQDLQ
+202 GEGDQSQRAQDLQ
-215 DALKNSVAVKI
+215 DAVKNSVEVKI

-257 TSAKIMDATLGART
+257 TSAKIMDATIGART
-271 AVTDSLGIHQTVSD
+271 AVSDSLGIHQTVSD

-292 QVLKNGVN
+292 QVLKNGLN
-300 ATHLADSTN
+300 ATHLAESTN

-384 TAGMVSKFTKDVQQM
+384 TADMVSKFTKDVQQM

-460 EIASTNESVAKNMQA
+460 EIASTNEAVAKNMQA

-530 TIGGALTGVTSFMW
+530 TIGGALTGATSFMW

-554 IVKKGFTMVILA
+554 IVKKGFTMVILT
-566 LNAQSITKAFPQVGE
+566 LQAQMITKAFPKIGE

-589 TGALSKVSGK
+589 VGAVSLVSGK
-599 LLEFTSKGLPKIAAG
+599 LLEFASTGLPKIANG
-614 IQAIAGPIAGILAAI
+614 ILAIAGPVAGILAAI
-629 GAVYK
+629 GSVYK
-634 IVDSWRSWW
+634 IVDSWRGWW

-649 EEAESEAR
+649 EEAEDNAR

-719 ATGGGVGGAVLGFK
+719 TTGGGLTGAATGFYL
-733 WGSKFG
+733 GSKFG
-739 GSGKTKLIAGAVGA
+739 GSWKTKWTAGAVGA

-769 AVSDDDTEENRDKIR
+769 GVSDEDTEENRDKIR
-784 AKYYSSEGNIFT
+784 AKYYSSEGNVFS
-796 QEAVTHVG
+796 QEAVTHIG
-804 EGNKTEAI
+804 EGNKTEVV
-812 LPATKPERMKALA
+812 LPATKPERMKDLA
-825 DQVKDRSDIPEVSRE
+825 DQIKDRSDIPEVSRE
-840 AFSAMSDSLGKDK
+840 AFSAMSNALRVLKKESDK
-853 KESDKEEKAY
+853 KESDKKGSDKEEKPY
-863 QTISDLVSWAASK
+863 QIISDLVSWAASK

-906 GLDAVGYGNLAKRFM
+906 GLDAIGYGKLAKRFM

-931 PEDPSKYPWPGLLQD
+931 PENPSKYPWPGLLQD

-956 IKPGMFVFTGKPGT
+956 IKPGMFVFTGNPGS
-970 FEGNKDSDAKPTHV
+970 FEGNKSSDAKPTHV

-997 GSASIYSRKDPE
+997 GSASIYSRNNPE

-1021 QNSAWRPNR
+1021 QNTAWKSNR
-1030 FKLAGYFKSMFGNY
+1030 FKLAGYFKSMFGDY

-1059 ETMGDV
+1059 ETMGDA
-1065 EGTAQDLTNTVTS
+1065 EASATPTS
-1078 TVTSLAQS
+1078 TVTSLNPS
-1086 EATASTNTGAV
+1086 ESSASVNTGAV
-1097 SGRKPST
+1097 SGRKPS
-1104 VTSLAQSEATAST
+1104 
-1117 NTGAV
+1117 N
-1122 SGRKPSSFAEVV
+1122 FAEVV

-1143 FMDKPRQDMK
+1143 FMDKPHQDMK

-1168 NVLNPREL
+1168 DVLNPIEL

-1206 ENYIRQLEKKYSV
+1206 ENYIRQLEEKYAV
-1219 LGSMDARMQLKYLTS
+1219 LGSMDAKMQLKYLTS
-1234 VGEFSETQSE
+1234 VGEFSEKQSE

-1249 KSMKELSEQIRELSN
+1249 KTMKELSDQIRELSN

-1275 DRLRSSSM
+1275 DRLRSASI
-1283 PMQSRIFA
+1283 PMQSKIFAG

>member
-14 VSVKDAGLASTLS
+14 VSVKDADLASTLS

-81 AVSSLNQRL
+81 AVNSLNQRL

-121 GGDGNFPQER
+121 GGDGNFPKER
-131 PSDAGQQPPLPTQ
+131 PSDAGQQSPLPTQ

-156 APRPAVQTSPTDAS
+156 APRPAAPAVHSSPTDAS

-185 AEAQGSTNYD
+185 AEAQGSTNVD
-195 QGSNPNT
+195 QGSNTNT
-202 GEGDQGQRAQDLQ
+202 GEGSQGQRAQDLQ

-271 AVTDSLGIHQTVSD
+271 AVTDSLGIHITVSD

-292 QVLKNGVN
+292 QVLKNGLN

-384 TAGMVSKFTKDVQQM
+384 TADMVSKFTKDVQQM

-530 TIGGALTGVTSFMW
+530 TIGGALTGAISFMW

-599 LLEFTSKGLPKIAAG
+599 LLEFTSKGLPKIATGLKAL
-614 IQAIAGPIAGILAAI
+614 AGPLAGILAAI

-634 IVDSWRSWW
+634 IVDSWKGWW

-649 EEAESEAR
+649 EEAENEAR

-666 RKEMERAYQSGDRK
+666 RKEMEKAYQSGDRK

-719 ATGGGVGGAVLGFK
+719 ATGGGLTGAAAGFK
-733 WGSKFG
+733 LGSKFG
-739 GSGKTKLIAGAVGA
+739 GTGKGKLIAGALGA
-753 LLGALGFG
+753 LVGALGFG
-761 AMGSGIGS
+761 AMGGGIGS
-769 AVSDDDTEENRDKIR
+769 GVSDEDTEENRDKIR

-804 EGNKTEAI
+804 EGNKTEAV

-825 DQVKDRSDIPEVSRE
+825 DQDKDRSDIPESSRE

-863 QTISDLVSWAASK
+863 QTISDLVNWAASK

-906 GLDAVGYGNLAKRFM
+906 GLDAIGYGKLAKRFM

-931 PEDPSKYPWPGLLQD
+931 PENPSKYPWPGLLQD

-997 GSASIYSRKDPE
+997 GSSSIYSRNDPE

-1021 QNSAWRPNR
+1021 QNSAWKPNR

-1065 EGTAQDLTNTVTS
+1065 EGTAQDIISLNPPESAASMNTGVVS
-1078 TVTSLAQS
+1078 GRK
-1086 EATASTNTGAV
+1086 EATASTNTGVV
-1097 SGRKPST
+1097 SGRK
-1104 VTSLAQSEATAST
+1104 
-1117 NTGAV
+1117 
-1122 SGRKPSSFAEVV
+1122 SSNFAEVI
-1134 RELDETYKY
+1134 RELDKTYKY
-1143 FMDKPRQDMK
+1143 FMDNPHRDRR

-1168 NVLNPREL
+1168 DVLNPIEL

-1206 ENYIRQLEKKYSV
+1206 ENYIRQLEEKYSV
-1219 LGSMDARMQLKYLTS
+1219 LGSMDAKTQLKYLTS
-1234 VGEFSETQSE
+1234 IGEFSETQSE

>member
-14 VSVKDAGLASTLS
+14 VSVKDADLASTLS

-81 AVSSLNQRL
+81 AVNSLNQRL

-111 KDVGDASKKE
+111 KDVEDASKKE
-121 GGDGNFPQER
+121 GGDGNFPKER
-131 PSDAGQQPPLPTQ
+131 PSDAGQQSPLPTQ

-156 APRPAVQTSPTDAS
+156 APRPAAPAVHSSPTDAS

-185 AEAQGSTNYD
+185 AEAQGSTNVD
-195 QGSNPNT
+195 QGSNTNT
-202 GEGDQGQRAQDLQ
+202 GEGSQGQRAQDLQ

-271 AVTDSLGIHQTVSD
+271 AVTDSLGIHITVSD

-292 QVLKNGVN
+292 QVLKNGLN

-384 TAGMVSKFTKDVQQM
+384 TADMVSKFTKDVQQM

-487 SVKMAMSLMNMTSG
+487 SVKMAMSLMNLTSG

-530 TIGGALTGVTSFMW
+530 TIGGALTGAISFMW

-599 LLEFTSKGLPKIAAG
+599 LLEFTSKGLPKIATGLKAL
-614 IQAIAGPIAGILAAI
+614 AGPLVGILAAI

-634 IVDSWRSWW
+634 IVDSWKGWW

-649 EEAESEAR
+649 EEAENEAR

-666 RKEMERAYQSGDRK
+666 RKEMEKAYQSGDRK

-719 ATGGGVGGAVLGFK
+719 ATGGGLTGAAAGFK
-733 WGSKFG
+733 LGSKFG
-739 GSGKTKLIAGAVGA
+739 GTGKGKLIAGALGA
-753 LLGALGFG
+753 LVGALGFG
-761 AMGSGIGS
+761 AVGGGIGS
-769 AVSDDDTEENRDKIR
+769 GVSDEDTEENRDKIR

-804 EGNKTEAI
+804 EGNKTEAV

-825 DQVKDRSDIPEVSRE
+825 DQVKDRSDIPESSRE

-863 QTISDLVSWAASK
+863 QTISDLVNWAASK

-906 GLDAVGYGNLAKRFM
+906 GLDAIGYGKLAKRFM

-931 PEDPSKYPWPGLLQD
+931 PENPSKYPWPGLLQD

-997 GSASIYSRKDPE
+997 GSASIYSRNDPE

-1021 QNSAWRPNR
+1021 QNSAWKPNR

-1065 EGTAQDLTNTVTS
+1065 EGTAQDIISLNPPESAASMNTGVVS
-1078 TVTSLAQS
+1078 GRK
-1086 EATASTNTGAV
+1086 EATASTNTGVV
-1097 SGRKPST
+1097 SGRKPS
-1104 VTSLAQSEATAST
+1104 
-1117 NTGAV
+1117 N
-1122 SGRKPSSFAEVV
+1122 FAEVI
-1134 RELDETYKY
+1134 RELDKTYKY
-1143 FMDKPRQDMK
+1143 FMDNPHRDRR

-1168 NVLNPREL
+1168 DVLNPIEL
-1176 ERLSR
+1176 GRLSR

-1206 ENYIRQLEKKYSV
+1206 ENYIRQLEEKYSV
-1219 LGSMDARMQLKYLTS
+1219 LGSMDAKTQLKYLTS
-1234 VGEFSETQSE
+1234 IGEFSETQSE

>member
-14 VSVKDAGLASTLS
+14 VSVKDADLASTLS

-81 AVSSLNQRL
+81 AVNSLNQRL

-111 KDVGDASKKE
+111 KDVEDASKKE
-121 GGDGNFPQER
+121 GGDGNFPKER

-156 APRPAVQTSPTDAS
+156 APRPAVHSSPTDAS

-185 AEAQGSTNYD
+185 AEAQGSTNFD
-195 QGSNPNT
+195 QGSNTNT

-215 DALKNSVAVKI
+215 DAIKNSVAVKI

-292 QVLKNGVN
+292 QVLKNGLN

-384 TAGMVSKFTKDVQQM
+384 TADMVSKFTKDVQQM

-530 TIGGALTGVTSFMW
+530 TVGGALTGAISFLW
-544 GVNGEGTMQD
+544 GVNGAGTMQD

-599 LLEFTSKGLPKIAAG
+599 LLEFTSKGLPKIATGLKAL
-614 IQAIAGPIAGILAAI
+614 AGPLVGILAAI

-634 IVDSWRSWW
+634 IVDSWRGWW
-643 REKNGR
+643 RDKNGR
-649 EEAESEAR
+649 EEAENEAR

-666 RKEMERAYQSGDRK
+666 RKEMEKAYQSGDRK

-719 ATGGGVGGAVLGFK
+719 ATSGGVGGAVLGFK

-753 LLGALGFG
+753 LAGALGLG

-769 AVSDDDTEENRDKIR
+769 GVSDEDTEENRDKIR
-784 AKYYSSEGNIFT
+784 AKYYSSEGNVFS
-796 QEAVTHVG
+796 QEAVTHIG
-804 EGNKTEAI
+804 EGNKTEVV
-812 LPATKPERMKALA
+812 LPTTKPERMKDLA
-825 DQVKDRSDIPEVSRE
+825 DQVKDRSDIPESSRE
-840 AFSAMSDSLGKDK
+840 AFSAMSNALRALKKESDKEEPDK
-853 KESDKEEKAY
+853 KESDKEENSY
-863 QTISDLVSWAASK
+863 QIISDLVNWAASK

-906 GLDAVGYGNLAKRFM
+906 GLDAIGYGKLAKRFM

-931 PEDPSKYPWPGLLQD
+931 PENPSKYPWPGLLQD

-970 FEGNKDSDAKPTHV
+970 FSGNKDSDAKPTHV

-997 GSASIYSRKDPE
+997 GSASIYSRSDPE

-1021 QNSAWRPNR
+1021 QNSAWKPNR

-1065 EGTAQDLTNTVTS
+1065 EGTAQDLTS

-1097 SGRKPST
+1097 SGRKPS
-1104 VTSLAQSEATAST
+1104 
-1117 NTGAV
+1117 N
-1122 SGRKPSSFAEVV
+1122 FAEVV

-1143 FMDKPRQDMK
+1143 FMDNPHRDRK

-1168 NVLNPREL
+1168 DVLNPREL

-1206 ENYIRQLEKKYSV
+1206 ENYIKQLEEKYSV

-1234 VGEFSETQSE
+1234 IGEFSEKQSE

-1249 KSMKELSEQIRELSN
+1249 KSMKELSDQIRELSN

>member
-14 VSVKDAGLASTLS
+14 VSVKDADLASTLS

-81 AVSSLNQRL
+81 AVNSLNQRL

-144 TPQAQPVPQAPE
+144 TPRAVPAQQAPE
-156 APRPAVQTSPTDAS
+156 APRPAVHSSPTDAS

-185 AEAQGSTNYD
+185 AEAQGSTNFD
-195 QGSNPNT
+195 QGSNTNT

-215 DALKNSVAVKI
+215 DAIKNSVAVKI

-271 AVTDSLGIHQTVSD
+271 AVTDSLGIHITVSD

-292 QVLKNGVN
+292 QVLKNGLN

-384 TAGMVSKFTKDVQQM
+384 TAEMVSKFTKDVQQM

-460 EIASTNESVAKNMQA
+460 EIASTNESVAKNIQA

-566 LNAQSITKAFPQVGE
+566 LQAQSLTKAFPQVGE

-599 LLEFTSKGLPKIAAG
+599 LLEFTSKSLPKIANG
-614 IQAIAGPIAGILAAI
+614 ILAIAGPIAGILAAI
-629 GAVYK
+629 GAVYE
-634 IVDSWRSWW
+634 IVDSWRGWW

-649 EEAESEAR
+649 EEAENEAR
-657 DKGKELAEA
+657 DKGKELSEA
-666 RKEMERAYQSGDRK
+666 RKEMEKAYQSGDRK

-719 ATGGGVGGAVLGFK
+719 ATSGGLAGAATGFYL
-733 WGSKFG
+733 GSKFG
-739 GSGKTKLIAGAVGA
+739 GSGKTKLIAGSVGA

-769 AVSDDDTEENRDKIR
+769 GVSDEDTKENRDEIR
-784 AKYYSSEGNIFT
+784 AKYYSSEGNVFSH
-796 QEAVTHVG
+796 EAVTHIG
-804 EGNKTEAI
+804 EGNKTEVV
-812 LPATKPERMKALA
+812 LPATKPERMKDLA

-840 AFSAMSDSLGKDK
+840 AFSAMSNALRALKKESDK
-853 KESDKEEKAY
+853 KESDKKENSY
-863 QTISDLVSWAASK
+863 QIISDLVSWAASK

-906 GLDAVGYGNLAKRFM
+906 GLDAIGYGKLAKRFM

-931 PEDPSKYPWPGLLQD
+931 PENPSKYPWPGLLQD

-970 FEGNKDSDAKPTHV
+970 FSGNKDSDAKPTHV

-997 GSASIYSRKDPE
+997 GSASIYSRSDPE

-1021 QNSAWRPNR
+1021 QNSAWKPNR

-1059 ETMGDV
+1059 ETMGDA
-1065 EGTAQDLTNTVTS
+1065 EGTTQELTS
-1078 TVTSLAQS
+1078 TVASLNPPESA
-1086 EATASTNTGAV
+1086 ASMKTGAV
-1097 SGRKPST
+1097 SGRKPS
-1104 VTSLAQSEATAST
+1104 
-1117 NTGAV
+1117 N
-1122 SGRKPSSFAEVV
+1122 FAEVV

-1143 FMDKPRQDMK
+1143 FMDNPRQDMK

-1168 NVLNPREL
+1168 NVLNPTEL

-1206 ENYIRQLEKKYSV
+1206 ENYIRQLEEKYSV

-1234 VGEFSETQSE
+1234 IGEFSETQSE

-1283 PMQSRIFA
+1283 PMQSKIFA

>member
-14 VSVKDAGLASTLS
+14 VSVKDADLASTLS

-81 AVSSLNQRL
+81 AVNSLNQRL

-111 KDVGDASKKE
+111 KDVEDASKKE
-121 GGDGNFPQER
+121 GGDGNFPKER
-131 PSDAGQQPPLPTQ
+131 PSDAGQQSPLPTQ

-156 APRPAVQTSPTDAS
+156 APRPAAPAVHSSPTDAS

-185 AEAQGSTNYD
+185 AEAQGSTNVD
-195 QGSNPNT
+195 QGSNTNT
-202 GEGDQGQRAQDLQ
+202 GEGSQGQRAQDLQ

-271 AVTDSLGIHQTVSD
+271 AVTDSLGIHITVSD

-292 QVLKNGVN
+292 QVLKNGLN

-384 TAGMVSKFTKDVQQM
+384 TADMVSKFTKDVQQM

-487 SVKMAMSLMNMTSG
+487 SVKMAMSLMNLTSG

-530 TIGGALTGVTSFMW
+530 TIGGALTGAISFMW

-599 LLEFTSKGLPKIAAG
+599 LLEFTSKGLPKIATGLKAL
-614 IQAIAGPIAGILAAI
+614 AGPLVGILAAI

-634 IVDSWRSWW
+634 IVDSWKGWW

-649 EEAESEAR
+649 EEAENEAR

-666 RKEMERAYQSGDRK
+666 RKEMEKAYQSGDRK

-719 ATGGGVGGAVLGFK
+719 ATGGGLTGAAAGFK
-733 WGSKFG
+733 LGSKFG
-739 GSGKTKLIAGAVGA
+739 GTGKGKLIAGALGA
-753 LLGALGFG
+753 LVGALGFG
-761 AMGSGIGS
+761 AVGGGIGS
-769 AVSDDDTEENRDKIR
+769 GVSDEDTEENRDKIR

-804 EGNKTEAI
+804 EGNKTEAV

-825 DQVKDRSDIPEVSRE
+825 DQVKDRSDIPESSRE

-863 QTISDLVSWAASK
+863 QTISDLVNWAASK

-906 GLDAVGYGNLAKRFM
+906 GLDAIGYGKLAKRFM

-931 PEDPSKYPWPGLLQD
+931 PENPSKYPWPGLLQD

-997 GSASIYSRKDPE
+997 GSASIYSRNDPE

-1021 QNSAWRPNR
+1021 QNSAWKPNR

-1065 EGTAQDLTNTVTS
+1065 EGTAQDIISLNPPESAASMNTGVVS
-1078 TVTSLAQS
+1078 GRK
-1086 EATASTNTGAV
+1086 EATASTNTGVV
-1097 SGRKPST
+1097 SGRKPS
-1104 VTSLAQSEATAST
+1104 
-1117 NTGAV
+1117 N
-1122 SGRKPSSFAEVV
+1122 FAEVI
-1134 RELDETYKY
+1134 RELDKTYKY
-1143 FMDKPRQDMK
+1143 FMDNPHRDRR

-1168 NVLNPREL
+1168 DVLNPIEL

-1206 ENYIRQLEKKYSV
+1206 ENYIRQLEEKYSV
-1219 LGSMDARMQLKYLTS
+1219 LGSMDAKTQLKYLTS
-1234 VGEFSETQSE
+1234 IGEFSETQSE

>member
-14 VSVKDAGLASTLS
+14 VSVKDADLASTLS

-81 AVSSLNQRL
+81 AVNSLNQRL
-90 KLLEQNQTQHEEL
+90 KFLEQNQTQHEEL

-156 APRPAVQTSPTDAS
+156 APRPAAPAVQTSPTDAS

-185 AEAQGSTNYD
+185 AEAQGSTNFD

-215 DALKNSVAVKI
+215 ENSQIFIIAKI
-226 LESIRDFLVSSMD
+226 LGSIRDFLVGSMD

-257 TSAKIMDATLGART
+257 TSAKIMDATIGART

-300 ATHLADSTN
+300 ATYLADSTN

-530 TIGGALTGVTSFMW
+530 TIGGALTGATSFMW
-544 GVNGEGTMQD
+544 GVSGEGTMQD

-566 LNAQSITKAFPQVGE
+566 LQAQAITKAFPMIGD

-589 TGALSKVSGK
+589 VGAVSQVSGK

-719 ATGGGVGGAVLGFK
+719 AAGGGVGGAAIGFK
-733 WGSKFG
+733 LGSKFG

-753 LLGALGFG
+753 LVGALGFG

-769 AVSDDDTEENRDKIR
+769 AVSDEDTAENRDAIR
-784 AKYYSSEGNIFT
+784 AKYYSSEGNVFS
-796 QEAVTHVG
+796 QEAVTHIG
-804 EGNKTEAI
+804 EGNKTEVV

-840 AFSAMSDSLGKDK
+840 AFIAMSNALRALKKEPDKKEPDK
-853 KESDKEEKAY
+853 KESGKEEKPY
-863 QTISDLVSWAASK
+863 QIISDLVSWAASK

-906 GLDAVGYGNLAKRFM
+906 GLDAIGYGNLAKRFM

-931 PEDPSKYPWPGLLQD
+931 PENPSKYPWPGLLQD

-1078 TVTSLAQS
+1078 LAQS
-1086 EATASTNTGAV
+1086 EATAPTNTGAV
-1097 SGRKPST
+1097 SGRK
-1104 VTSLAQSEATAST
+1104 QI
-1117 NTGAV
+1117 N
-1122 SGRKPSSFAEVV
+1122 FAEVV

-1168 NVLNPREL
+1168 DVLNPREL

-1206 ENYIRQLEKKYSV
+1206 ENYIRQLEEKYSV
-1219 LGSMDARMQLKYLTS
+1219 LGGMDARMQLKYLTS
-1234 VGEFSETQSE
+1234 VGEFSEKQSE

>member
-14 VSVKDAGLASTLS
+14 VSVKDADLASTLS

-90 KLLEQNQTQHEEL
+90 KFLEQNQTQHEEL

-185 AEAQGSTNYD
+185 AEAQGSTNID
-195 QGSNPNT
+195 QGPNPNT
-202 GEGDQGQRAQDLQ
+202 GEGNQGQRAQDLQ
-215 DALKNSVAVKI
+215 DNSQIFIVAKI
-226 LESIRDFLVSSMD
+226 LGSIRDFLVGSMD

-257 TSAKIMDATLGART
+257 TSAKIMDATIGART

-300 ATHLADSTN
+300 ATYLADSTN

-370 IVSLAQT
+370 IISLAQT

-384 TAGMVSKFTKDVQQM
+384 TADMVSKFTKDVQQM

-530 TIGGALTGVTSFMW
+530 TIGGALTGATSFMW
-544 GVNGEGTMQD
+544 GVSGEGTMQD

-566 LNAQSITKAFPQVGE
+566 LQAQMITKAFPMIGD

-589 TGALSKVSGK
+589 VGAVSQVSGK

-614 IQAIAGPIAGILAAI
+614 IQAIAGPVAGILAAI

-666 RKEMERAYQSGDRK
+666 RKEMEKAYQSGDRK

-691 LEQAYDDSLGTVI
+691 LEQAYDDSLGTVL

-753 LLGALGFG
+753 LAGALGFG

-769 AVSDDDTEENRDKIR
+769 AVSDEDTAENRDAIR
-784 AKYYSSEGNIFT
+784 AKYYSSEGNVFS
-796 QEAVTHVG
+796 QEAVTHIG
-804 EGNKTEAI
+804 EGNKTEVV

-840 AFSAMSDSLGKDK
+840 AFIAMSNALRALKKEPDKKEPDK
-853 KESDKEEKAY
+853 KESGKEEKPY
-863 QTISDLVSWAASK
+863 QIVSDLVNWAASK

-906 GLDAVGYGNLAKRFM
+906 GLDAIGYGKLAKRFM

-931 PEDPSKYPWPGLLQD
+931 PENPSKYPWPGLLQD

-956 IKPGMFVFTGKPGT
+956 IKPGMFVFTGKPGA

-997 GSASIYSRKDPE
+997 GSASIYSRSDPE

-1021 QNSAWRPNR
+1021 RNSAWKPNR

-1065 EGTAQDLTNTVTS
+1065 EGTAQDLTS

-1097 SGRKPST
+1097 SGRKPI
-1104 VTSLAQSEATAST
+1104 
-1117 NTGAV
+1117 NFG
-1122 SGRKPSSFAEVV
+1122 EVV

-1143 FMDKPRQDMK
+1143 FIDNPHRDRK

-1168 NVLNPREL
+1168 DVLNPREL

-1186 SQEVKVDGMPL
+1186 SQEVQVNGTPL

-1206 ENYIRQLEKKYSV
+1206 ENYIRQLEEKYAV

-1234 VGEFSETQSE
+1234 VGEFSEKQSE

-1283 PMQSRIFA
+1283 PMQSKIFA

>member
-1 MAKYVATTESDIT
+1 MAKYVATTESEIT
-14 VSVKDAGLASTLS
+14 VSVKDADLASTLS

-44 KELDQAQK
+44 KELDLAQK

-81 AVSSLNQRL
+81 AVNSLNQRL

-111 KDVGDASKKE
+111 KDVGDTSKKE
-121 GGDGNFPQER
+121 GGDGNFPQEQQ
-131 PSDAGQQPPLPTQ
+131 SNAGQPPLPTQ

-156 APRPAVQTSPTDAS
+156 APRPAVHSSPTDAS

-185 AEAQGSTNYD
+185 AEAQGSTNFD
-195 QGSNPNT
+195 QGSNTNT

-215 DALKNSVAVKI
+215 DAIKNSVAVKI

-257 TSAKIMDATLGART
+257 TSAKIMDATLGARE
-271 AVTDSLGIHQTVSD
+271 AVADSLGIHQTVSD

-292 QVLKNGVN
+292 QVLKNGLN

-384 TAGMVSKFTKDVQQM
+384 TANMVSKFTKDVQQM

-530 TIGGALTGVTSFMW
+530 TIGGALTGAISFMW

-566 LNAQSITKAFPQVGE
+566 LNAQSLTKAFPQVGE

-589 TGALSKVSGK
+589 TGAMSKVSGK
-599 LLEFTSKGLPKIAAG
+599 LLEFTSKGLPKIANGLKAL
-614 IQAIAGPIAGILAAI
+614 AGPLVGILAAI

-634 IVDSWRSWW
+634 IVDSWKGWW

-649 EEAESEAR
+649 EEAENEAR

-666 RKEMERAYQSGDRK
+666 RKEMEKAYQSGDRK
-680 SYTKLKSRVDE
+680 SYTKLKSRVEE
-691 LEQAYDDSLGTVI
+691 LEQAYEDSLGTVI

-719 ATGGGVGGAVLGFK
+719 ATGGGLAGAAAGFK
-733 WGSKFG
+733 LGSKFG
-739 GSGKTKLIAGAVGA
+739 GTGKAKFIAGAVGA
-753 LLGALGFG
+753 LAGALGFG

-769 AVSDDDTEENRDKIR
+769 AVSDDDTAENRDKIR
-784 AKYYSSEGNIFT
+784 AKYYSSEGNIFS
-796 QEAVTHVG
+796 QEAVTHIG
-804 EGNKTEAI
+804 EGNKTEVV

-825 DQVKDRSDIPEVSRE
+825 DQVKDRSDIPESSRE
-840 AFSAMSDSLGKDK
+840 AFSAMSNALRAIKKESDK
-853 KESDKEEKAY
+853 KESDKEEIAY
-863 QTISDLVSWAASK
+863 QAVSALVDWAASK

-906 GLDAVGYGNLAKRFM
+906 GLDAIGYGKLAKRFM

-956 IKPGMFVFTGKPGT
+956 IKPGMFVFTGKPGV

-1021 QNSAWRPNR
+1021 QNSAWKPNR

-1059 ETMGDV
+1059 ETMGDA
-1065 EGTAQDLTNTVTS
+1065 EGTAQELTS
-1078 TVTSLAQS
+1078 TVASLAQS

-1097 SGRKPST
+1097 SGRKPI
-1104 VTSLAQSEATAST
+1104 
-1117 NTGAV
+1117 NFG
-1122 SGRKPSSFAEVV
+1122 EVV
-1134 RELDETYKY
+1134 RELEETYKY

-1168 NVLNPREL
+1168 DVLNPREL

-1206 ENYIRQLEKKYSV
+1206 ENYIRQLEEKYSV

-1234 VGEFSETQSE
+1234 VGEFSEKQSE

>member
-14 VSVKDAGLASTLS
+14 VSVKDADLASTLS

-81 AVSSLNQRL
+81 AVNSLNQRL

-185 AEAQGSTNYD
+185 AEAQGSTNVD

-292 QVLKNGVN
+292 QVLKNGLN

-460 EIASTNESVAKNMQA
+460 EIASTNESVAKNIQA

-530 TIGGALTGVTSFMW
+530 TIGGALTGATSFLW
-544 GVNGEGTMQD
+544 SVNGEGTMQD

-599 LLEFTSKGLPKIAAG
+599 LLEFTSKGLPKIATG
-614 IQAIAGPIAGILAAI
+614 IQAIAGPVAGILAAI

-704 RAKKK
+704 RAKKR

-753 LLGALGFG
+753 LVGALGFG

-769 AVSDDDTEENRDKIR
+769 GVSDDDTEENRDKIR

-825 DQVKDRSDIPEVSRE
+825 DQVKDRSDIPESSRE

-906 GLDAVGYGNLAKRFM
+906 GLDAIGYGNLAKRFM

-931 PEDPSKYPWPGLLQD
+931 PENPSKYPWPGLLQD

-1030 FKLAGYFKSMFGNY
+1030 FKLAGYFKSMLGNY

-1065 EGTAQDLTNTVTS
+1065 EGTAQDLTNTVTN

-1097 SGRKPST
+1097 SGRK
-1104 VTSLAQSEATAST
+1104 QI
-1117 NTGAV
+1117 NFG
-1122 SGRKPSSFAEVV
+1122 EVV

-1168 NVLNPREL
+1168 DVLNPREL

-1206 ENYIRQLEKKYSV
+1206 ENYIRQLEEKYSV

-1283 PMQSRIFA
+1283 PMQSKIFA

>member
-14 VSVKDAGLASTLS
+14 VSVKDADLASTLS

-81 AVSSLNQRL
+81 AVNSLNQRL

-111 KDVGDASKKE
+111 KDVEDASKKE
-121 GGDGNFPQER
+121 GGEGNFPQER

-156 APRPAVQTSPTDAS
+156 APRPAVHSSPTDAS

-185 AEAQGSTNYD
+185 AEAQGSTNVD
-195 QGSNPNT
+195 QGSNTNT

-215 DALKNSVAVKI
+215 DAIKNSVAVKI

-271 AVTDSLGIHQTVSD
+271 AVTESLGIHQTVSD

-292 QVLKNGVN
+292 QVLKNGLN

-566 LNAQSITKAFPQVGE
+566 LQAQSITKAFPQVGE

-599 LLEFTSKGLPKIAAG
+599 LLEFTSKSLPKIANG
-614 IQAIAGPIAGILAAI
+614 IMAIAGPLVGILAAI
-629 GAVYK
+629 GAVGK
-634 IVDSWRSWW
+634 IVDSWKGWW
-643 REKNGR
+643 WEKNGR
-649 EEAESEAR
+649 EEAEKEAR

-666 RKEMERAYQSGDRK
+666 RKEMELAYQSGDRK

-691 LEQAYDDSLGTVI
+691 LEQAYEESLGTVI
-704 RAKKK
+704 RAKKR
-709 ENESLGEGIG
+709 ENTALGEGIG
-719 ATGGGVGGAVLGFK
+719 AAGGGATGAIIGF
-733 WGSKFG
+733 SKASKLG
-739 GSGKTKLIAGAVGA
+739 GSWKTKLIAGSVGA
-753 LLGALGFG
+753 LVGALGFG

-769 AVSDDDTEENRDKIR
+769 GVSDEDTEENRDKIR
-784 AKYYSSEGNIFT
+784 AKYYSSEGNVFT
-796 QEAVTHVG
+796 QEAVTHIG
-804 EGNKTEAI
+804 EGNKTEVV
-812 LPATKPERMKALA
+812 LPATKPERMKDLA
-825 DQVKDRSDIPEVSRE
+825 DQIKDRSDIPEVSRE
-840 AFSAMSDSLGKDK
+840 AFSAMSNALRALK
-853 KESDKEEKAY
+853 KESDKEESDKKESYKEEKSY
-863 QTISDLVSWAASK
+863 QIISDLVSWAASK

-906 GLDAVGYGNLAKRFM
+906 GLDAIGYGKLAKRFM

-931 PEDPSKYPWPGLLQD
+931 PENPSKYPWPGLLQD

-1021 QNSAWRPNR
+1021 QNSAWKPNR

-1059 ETMGDV
+1059 ETMGDA
-1065 EGTAQDLTNTVTS
+1065 EGTAQELTS
-1078 TVTSLAQS
+1078 TVASLAQS

-1097 SGRKPST
+1097 SGRKPS
-1104 VTSLAQSEATAST
+1104 
-1117 NTGAV
+1117 N
-1122 SGRKPSSFAEVV
+1122 FAEVV

-1143 FMDKPRQDMK
+1143 FMDNPRQDMK

-1168 NVLNPREL
+1168 NVLNPIEL

-1186 SQEVKVDGMPL
+1186 SQEVQVDGMPL

-1206 ENYIRQLEKKYSV
+1206 ENYIRQLEEKYSV
-1219 LGSMDARMQLKYLTS
+1219 LGGMDARMQLKYLTS
-1234 VGEFSETQSE
+1234 VGEFSEKQSE

-1275 DRLRSSSM
+1275 VRLRSSSM

>member
-14 VSVKDAGLASTLS
+14 VSVKDADLASTLS

-81 AVSSLNQRL
+81 AVNSLNQRL

-111 KDVGDASKKE
+111 KDVEDASKKE
-121 GGDGNFPQER
+121 GGDGNFPKER
-131 PSDAGQQPPLPTQ
+131 PSDAGQQSPLPTQ
-144 TPQAQPVPQAPE
+144 TPQAQPVPRAPE
-156 APRPAVQTSPTDAS
+156 APRPAAPAVHSSPTDAS

-185 AEAQGSTNYD
+185 AEAQGSTNVD
-195 QGSNPNT
+195 QGSNTNT
-202 GEGDQGQRAQDLQ
+202 GEGSQGQRAQDLQ

-271 AVTDSLGIHQTVSD
+271 AVTDSLGIHITVSD

-292 QVLKNGVN
+292 QVLKNGLN

-384 TAGMVSKFTKDVQQM
+384 TADMVSKFTKDVQQM

-530 TIGGALTGVTSFMW
+530 TIGGALTGAISFMW

-599 LLEFTSKGLPKIAAG
+599 LLEFTSKGLPKIATGLKAL
-614 IQAIAGPIAGILAAI
+614 AGPLVGILAAI

-634 IVDSWRSWW
+634 IVDSWKGWW

-649 EEAESEAR
+649 EEAENEAR

-666 RKEMERAYQSGDRK
+666 RKEMEKAYQSGDRK

-719 ATGGGVGGAVLGFK
+719 ATGGGLTGAAAGFK
-733 WGSKFG
+733 LGSKFG
-739 GSGKTKLIAGAVGA
+739 GTGKGKLIAGALGA
-753 LLGALGFG
+753 LVGALGFG
-761 AMGSGIGS
+761 AVGGGIGS
-769 AVSDDDTEENRDKIR
+769 GVSDEDTEENRDKIR

-804 EGNKTEAI
+804 EGNKTEAV

-825 DQVKDRSDIPEVSRE
+825 DQVKDRSDIPESSRE

-863 QTISDLVSWAASK
+863 QTISDLVNWAASK

-906 GLDAVGYGNLAKRFM
+906 GLDAIGYGKLAKRFM

-931 PEDPSKYPWPGLLQD
+931 PENPSKYPCPGLLQD

-997 GSASIYSRKDPE
+997 GSASIYSRNDPE

-1021 QNSAWRPNR
+1021 QNSAWKPNR

-1065 EGTAQDLTNTVTS
+1065 EGTAQDIISLNPPESAASMNTGVVS
-1078 TVTSLAQS
+1078 GRK
-1086 EATASTNTGAV
+1086 EATASTNTGVV
-1097 SGRKPST
+1097 SGRKPS
-1104 VTSLAQSEATAST
+1104 
-1117 NTGAV
+1117 N
-1122 SGRKPSSFAEVV
+1122 FAEVI
-1134 RELDETYKY
+1134 RELDKTYKY
-1143 FMDKPRQDMK
+1143 FMDNPHRDRR

-1168 NVLNPREL
+1168 DVLNPIEL

-1206 ENYIRQLEKKYSV
+1206 ENYIRQLEEKYSV
-1219 LGSMDARMQLKYLTS
+1219 LGSMDAKTQLKYLTS
-1234 VGEFSETQSE
+1234 IGEFSETQSE

>member
-14 VSVKDAGLASTLS
+14 VSVKDADLASTLS

-44 KELDQAQK
+44 KELNQAQK

-111 KDVGDASKKE
+111 KDVEDASKKE
-121 GGDGNFPQER
+121 GGDGNFPKEQQ
-131 PSDAGQQPPLPTQ
+131 SNAGQPPLPTQ
-144 TPQAQPVPQAPE
+144 TPQAQPVPQVPE
-156 APRPAVQTSPTDAS
+156 APRPAVHSSPTDAS

-185 AEAQGSTNYD
+185 AEAQGSTNVD
-195 QGSNPNT
+195 QGSNTNT

-215 DALKNSVAVKI
+215 DAIKNSVAVKV

-271 AVTDSLGIHQTVSD
+271 AVTESLGIHQTVSD

-292 QVLKNGVN
+292 QVLKNGLN

-384 TAGMVSKFTKDVQQM
+384 TADMVSKFTKDVQQM

-530 TIGGALTGVTSFMW
+530 TIGGALTGATSFLW
-544 GVNGEGTMQD
+544 GVDGEGTMQG

-566 LNAQSITKAFPQVGE
+566 LQAQSITKAFPQVGE

-599 LLEFTSKGLPKIAAG
+599 LLEFTSKSLPKIANG
-614 IQAIAGPIAGILAAI
+614 IMAIAGPLVGILASI
-629 GAVYK
+629 GAVSK
-634 IVDSWRSWW
+634 MVDAWKGWW
-643 REKNGR
+643 WEKNGR
-649 EEAESEAR
+649 EEAEDNAR

-666 RKEMERAYQSGDRK
+666 RKEMEKAYQSGDRK

-691 LEQAYDDSLGTVI
+691 LEQAYDESLGTVI

-709 ENESLGEGIG
+709 ENSALGKGIG
-719 ATGGGVGGAVLGFK
+719 TTGGGVTGAILGFK
-733 WGSKFG
+733 AASKFG
-739 GSGKTKLIAGAVGA
+739 GNIKGKLIAGSVGA

-769 AVSDDDTEENRDKIR
+769 GVSDEDTEENRDKIR
-784 AKYYSSEGNIFT
+784 AKYYSSEGNVFT
-796 QEAVTHVG
+796 QEAVTHIG
-804 EGNKTEAI
+804 EGNKTEVV
-812 LPATKPERMKALA
+812 LPATKPERMKDLA
-825 DQVKDRSDIPEVSRE
+825 DQIKDRSDIPEVSRE
-840 AFSAMSDSLGKDK
+840 AFSAMSNALRAFK
-853 KESDKEEKAY
+853 KESDKEESDKKESYKEEKSY
-863 QTISDLVSWAASK
+863 QIISDLVSWAASK

-906 GLDAVGYGNLAKRFM
+906 GLDALGYGKLAKRFM

-931 PEDPSKYPWPGLLQD
+931 PENPSKYPWPGLLQD

-1021 QNSAWRPNR
+1021 QNSAWKPNR

-1065 EGTAQDLTNTVTS
+1065 EGTAQELTS
-1078 TVTSLAQS
+1078 TVASLAQS
-1086 EATASTNTGAV
+1086 ESATSTNTGAV
-1097 SGRKPST
+1097 SGRKPS
-1104 VTSLAQSEATAST
+1104 
-1117 NTGAV
+1117 N
-1122 SGRKPSSFAEVV
+1122 FAEVV
-1134 RELDETYKY
+1134 RELEETYKY
-1143 FMDKPRQDMK
+1143 FMDNPRQDMK

-1186 SQEVKVDGMPL
+1186 SQEDKVDGMPL

-1206 ENYIRQLEKKYSV
+1206 ENYIRQLEEKYSV

>member
-14 VSVKDAGLASTLS
+14 VSVKDADLASTLS

-81 AVSSLNQRL
+81 AVNSLNQRL

-111 KDVGDASKKE
+111 KDVEDASKKE
-121 GGDGNFPQER
+121 GGDGNFPKER
-131 PSDAGQQPPLPTQ
+131 PSDAGQQSPLPTQ

-156 APRPAVQTSPTDAS
+156 APRPAAPAVHSSPTDAS

-185 AEAQGSTNYD
+185 AEAQGSTNVD
-195 QGSNPNT
+195 QGSNTNT
-202 GEGDQGQRAQDLQ
+202 GEGSQGQRAQDLQ

-271 AVTDSLGIHQTVSD
+271 AVTDSLGIHITVSD

-292 QVLKNGVN
+292 QVLKNGLN

-384 TAGMVSKFTKDVQQM
+384 TADMVSKFTKDVQQM

-530 TIGGALTGVTSFMW
+530 TIGGALTGAISFMW

-599 LLEFTSKGLPKIAAG
+599 LLEFTSKGLPKIATGLKAL
-614 IQAIAGPIAGILAAI
+614 AGPLVGILAAI

-634 IVDSWRSWW
+634 IVDSWKGWW

-649 EEAESEAR
+649 EEAENEAR

-666 RKEMERAYQSGDRK
+666 RKEMEKAYQSGDRK

-719 ATGGGVGGAVLGFK
+719 ATGGGLTGAAVGFK
-733 WGSKFG
+733 LGSKFG
-739 GSGKTKLIAGAVGA
+739 GTGKGKLIAGALGA
-753 LLGALGFG
+753 LVGALGFG
-761 AMGSGIGS
+761 AVGGGIGS
-769 AVSDDDTEENRDKIR
+769 GVSDEDTEENRDKIR

-804 EGNKTEAI
+804 EGNKTEAV

-825 DQVKDRSDIPEVSRE
+825 DQVKDRSDIPESSRE

-863 QTISDLVSWAASK
+863 QTISDLVNWAASK

-906 GLDAVGYGNLAKRFM
+906 GLDAIGYGKLAKRFM

-931 PEDPSKYPWPGLLQD
+931 PENPSKYPWPGLLQD

-997 GSASIYSRKDPE
+997 GSASIYSRNDPE

-1021 QNSAWRPNR
+1021 QNSAWKPNR

-1065 EGTAQDLTNTVTS
+1065 EGTAQDIISLNPPESAASMNTGVVS
-1078 TVTSLAQS
+1078 GRK
-1086 EATASTNTGAV
+1086 EATASTNTGVV
-1097 SGRKPST
+1097 SGRK
-1104 VTSLAQSEATAST
+1104 
-1117 NTGAV
+1117 
-1122 SGRKPSSFAEVV
+1122 SSNFAEVI
-1134 RELDETYKY
+1134 RELDKTYKY
-1143 FMDKPRQDMK
+1143 FMDNPHRDRR

-1168 NVLNPREL
+1168 DVLNPIEL

-1206 ENYIRQLEKKYSV
+1206 ENYIRQLEEKYSV
-1219 LGSMDARMQLKYLTS
+1219 LGSMDAKTQLKYLTS
-1234 VGEFSETQSE
+1234 IGEFSETQSE

>member
-14 VSVKDAGLASTLS
+14 VSVKDADLASTLS

-81 AVSSLNQRL
+81 AVNSLNQRL

-111 KDVGDASKKE
+111 KDVEDASKKEE
-121 GGDGNFPQER
+121 GGDGNFPKER

-156 APRPAVQTSPTDAS
+156 APRPAVHSSPTDAS

-185 AEAQGSTNYD
+185 AEAQGSTNFD
-195 QGSNPNT
+195 QGSNTNT

-215 DALKNSVAVKI
+215 DAIKNSVAVKI

-292 QVLKNGVN
+292 QVLKNGLN

-384 TAGMVSKFTKDVQQM
+384 TADMVSKFTKDVQQM

-530 TIGGALTGVTSFMW
+530 TVGGALTGAISFLW
-544 GVNGEGTMQD
+544 GVNGAGTMQD

-599 LLEFTSKGLPKIAAG
+599 LLEFTSKGLPKIATG
-614 IQAIAGPIAGILAAI
+614 LKAIAGPLVGILAAI

-634 IVDSWRSWW
+634 IVDSWRGWW
-643 REKNGR
+643 RDKNGR
-649 EEAESEAR
+649 EEAENEAR

-666 RKEMERAYQSGDRK
+666 RKEMEKAYQSGDRK

-691 LEQAYDDSLGTVI
+691 LEQAYEDSLGTVI

-719 ATGGGVGGAVLGFK
+719 ATSGGVGGAILGFK

-753 LLGALGFG
+753 LAGALGFG

-769 AVSDDDTEENRDKIR
+769 GVSDEDTEENRDKIR
-784 AKYYSSEGNIFT
+784 AKYYSSEGNVFS
-796 QEAVTHVG
+796 QEAVTHIG
-804 EGNKTEAI
+804 EGNKTEVV
-812 LPATKPERMKALA
+812 LPTTKPERMKALA
-825 DQVKDRSDIPEVSRE
+825 DQVKDRSDIPESSRE
-840 AFSAMSDSLGKDK
+840 AFSAMSNALRALKKESDKEEPDK
-853 KESDKEEKAY
+853 KESDKEENSY
-863 QTISDLVSWAASK
+863 QIISDLVNWAASK

-906 GLDAVGYGNLAKRFM
+906 GLDAIGYGKLAKRFM

-931 PEDPSKYPWPGLLQD
+931 PENPSKYPWPGLLQD

-970 FEGNKDSDAKPTHV
+970 FSGNKDSDAKPTHV

-997 GSASIYSRKDPE
+997 GSASIYSRSDPE

-1021 QNSAWRPNR
+1021 QNSAWKPNR

-1065 EGTAQDLTNTVTS
+1065 EGTAQDLTS

-1097 SGRKPST
+1097 SGRKPS
-1104 VTSLAQSEATAST
+1104 
-1117 NTGAV
+1117 N
-1122 SGRKPSSFAEVV
+1122 FAEVV

-1143 FMDKPRQDMK
+1143 FMDNPHRDRK

-1168 NVLNPREL
+1168 DVLNPREL

-1206 ENYIRQLEKKYSV
+1206 ENYIKQLEEKYSV

-1234 VGEFSETQSE
+1234 IGEFSEKQSE

-1249 KSMKELSEQIRELSN
+1249 KSMKELSDQIRELSN

>member
-1 MAKYVATTESDIT
+1 MAKYVATTESEIT
-14 VSVKDAGLASTLS
+14 VSVKDADLASTLS

-44 KELDQAQK
+44 KKLDQAQK

-81 AVSSLNQRL
+81 AVNSLNQRL

-111 KDVGDASKKE
+111 KDVEDASKKE
-121 GGDGNFPQER
+121 GGDGNFPQEQQ
-131 PSDAGQQPPLPTQ
+131 SNAGQQPLPTQ

-156 APRPAVQTSPTDAS
+156 APRPAVHSSPTDAS

-185 AEAQGSTNYD
+185 AEAQGSTNVD
-195 QGSNPNT
+195 QGSNTNT

-215 DALKNSVAVKI
+215 ENSQIFIIAKI
-226 LESIRDFLVSSMD
+226 LGSIRDFLVGSMD

-257 TSAKIMDATLGART
+257 TSAKIMDATIGARN
-271 AVTDSLGIHQTVSD
+271 AVADSLEIHMTVSD

-292 QVLKNGVN
+292 QVLKNGLN

-370 IVSLAQT
+370 IISLAQT

-384 TAGMVSKFTKDVQQM
+384 TANMVSKFTKDVQQM

-530 TIGGALTGVTSFMW
+530 TIGGALTGATSFMW
-544 GVNGEGTMQD
+544 GVSGEGTMQD

-566 LNAQSITKAFPQVGE
+566 LQAQMITKAFPMIGD

-589 TGALSKVSGK
+589 VGALSNVSGK
-599 LLEFTSKGLPKIAAG
+599 LLEFTSKGLPKIAQG

-629 GAVYK
+629 GAVCK
-634 IVDSWRSWW
+634 MVDAWKGWW
-643 REKNGR
+643 WDKNGR
-649 EEAESEAR
+649 EEAEDNAR

-666 RKEMERAYQSGDRK
+666 RKEMEKAYQSGDRK

-691 LEQAYDDSLGTVI
+691 LEQAYDESLGTVI

-719 ATGGGVGGAVLGFK
+719 ATGGGVTGAILGFK
-733 WGSKFG
+733 AASKFG
-739 GSGKTKLIAGAVGA
+739 GTIKAKLIAGALGA
-753 LLGALGFG
+753 LVGALGFG

-769 AVSDDDTEENRDKIR
+769 GVSDEDTEENRDKIR
-784 AKYYSSEGNIFT
+784 AKYYSSEGNVFS
-796 QEAVTHVG
+796 QEAVTHIG
-804 EGNKTEAI
+804 EGNKTEVV
-812 LPATKPERMKALA
+812 LPATKPERMKDLA
-825 DQVKDRSDIPEVSRE
+825 DQIKDRSDIPEVSRE
-840 AFSAMSDSLGKDK
+840 AFSAMSNALRALKKESDKEESDK

-863 QTISDLVSWAASK
+863 QTISNLVSWAASK

-906 GLDAVGYGNLAKRFM
+906 GLDAIGYGKLAKRFM

-931 PEDPSKYPWPGLLQD
+931 PENPSKYPWPGLLQD

-956 IKPGMFVFTGKPGT
+956 IKPGMFVFTGSPGT

-997 GSASIYSRKDPE
+997 GSASIYSRDNPE

-1021 QNSAWRPNR
+1021 RNSAWKPNR

-1065 EGTAQDLTNTVTS
+1065 EGTAQELTS
-1078 TVTSLAQS
+1078 TVASLAQS

-1097 SGRKPST
+1097 SGRKPS
-1104 VTSLAQSEATAST
+1104 
-1117 NTGAV
+1117 N
-1122 SGRKPSSFAEVV
+1122 FAEVV
-1134 RELDETYKY
+1134 RELEETYKY
-1143 FMDKPRQDMK
+1143 FMDNPRQDMK

-1186 SQEVKVDGMPL
+1186 SQEVQVDGMPL

-1206 ENYIRQLEKKYSV
+1206 ENYIRQLEEKYSV

>member
-14 VSVKDAGLASTLS
+14 VSVKDADLASTLS

-81 AVSSLNQRL
+81 AVNSLNQRL

-111 KDVGDASKKE
+111 KDVEDASKKE
-121 GGDGNFPQER
+121 GGDGNFPKER
-131 PSDAGQQPPLPTQ
+131 PSDAGQQSPLPTQ
-144 TPQAQPVPQAPE
+144 TPQARPVPQAPE
-156 APRPAVQTSPTDAS
+156 APRPAAPAVHSSPTDAS

-185 AEAQGSTNYD
+185 AEAQGSTNVD
-195 QGSNPNT
+195 QGSNTNT
-202 GEGDQGQRAQDLQ
+202 GEGSQGQRAQDLQ

-271 AVTDSLGIHQTVSD
+271 AVTDSLGIHITVSD

-292 QVLKNGVN
+292 QVLKNGLN

-384 TAGMVSKFTKDVQQM
+384 TADMVSKFTKDVQQM

-530 TIGGALTGVTSFMW
+530 TIGGALTGAISFMW

-599 LLEFTSKGLPKIAAG
+599 LLEFTSKGLPKIATGLKAL
-614 IQAIAGPIAGILAAI
+614 AGPLVGILAAI

-634 IVDSWRSWW
+634 IVDSWKGWW

-649 EEAESEAR
+649 EEAENEAR

-666 RKEMERAYQSGDRK
+666 RKEMEKAYQSGDRK

-719 ATGGGVGGAVLGFK
+719 ATGGGLTGAAAGFK
-733 WGSKFG
+733 LGSKFG
-739 GSGKTKLIAGAVGA
+739 GTGKGKLIAGALGA
-753 LLGALGFG
+753 LVGALGFG
-761 AMGSGIGS
+761 AVGGGIGS
-769 AVSDDDTEENRDKIR
+769 GVSDEDTEENRDKIR

-804 EGNKTEAI
+804 EGNKTEAV

-825 DQVKDRSDIPEVSRE
+825 DQVKDRSDIPESSRE

-863 QTISDLVSWAASK
+863 QTISDLVNWAASK

-906 GLDAVGYGNLAKRFM
+906 GLDAIGYGKLAKRFM

-931 PEDPSKYPWPGLLQD
+931 PENPSKYPWPGLLQD

-997 GSASIYSRKDPE
+997 GSASIYSRNDPE

-1021 QNSAWRPNR
+1021 QNSAWKPNR

-1065 EGTAQDLTNTVTS
+1065 EGTAQDIISLNPPESAASMNTGVVS
-1078 TVTSLAQS
+1078 GRK
-1086 EATASTNTGAV
+1086 EATASTNTGVV
-1097 SGRKPST
+1097 SGRK
-1104 VTSLAQSEATAST
+1104 
-1117 NTGAV
+1117 
-1122 SGRKPSSFAEVV
+1122 SSNFAEVI
-1134 RELDETYKY
+1134 RELDKTYKY
-1143 FMDKPRQDMK
+1143 FMDNPHRDRR

-1168 NVLNPREL
+1168 DVLNPIEL

-1206 ENYIRQLEKKYSV
+1206 ENYIRQLEEKYSV
-1219 LGSMDARMQLKYLTS
+1219 LGSMDAKTQLKYLTS
-1234 VGEFSETQSE
+1234 IGEFSETQSE

>member
-14 VSVKDAGLASTLS
+14 VSVKDADLASTLS

-90 KLLEQNQTQHEEL
+90 KFLEQNQTQHEEL

-185 AEAQGSTNYD
+185 AEAQGSTNID
-195 QGSNPNT
+195 QGPNPNT
-202 GEGDQGQRAQDLQ
+202 GEGNQGQRAQDLQ
-215 DALKNSVAVKI
+215 DNSQIFIVAKI
-226 LESIRDFLVSSMD
+226 LGSIRDFLVGSMD

-257 TSAKIMDATLGART
+257 TSAKIMDATIGART

-300 ATHLADSTN
+300 ATYLADSTN

-370 IVSLAQT
+370 IISLAQT

-530 TIGGALTGVTSFMW
+530 TIGGALTGATSFMW
-544 GVNGEGTMQD
+544 GVSGEGTMQD

-566 LNAQSITKAFPQVGE
+566 LQAQMITKAFPMIGD

-589 TGALSKVSGK
+589 VGAVSQVSGK

-666 RKEMERAYQSGDRK
+666 RKEMEKAYQSGDRK

-691 LEQAYDDSLGTVI
+691 LEQAYDDSLGTVL

-769 AVSDDDTEENRDKIR
+769 AVSDEDTAENRDAIR
-784 AKYYSSEGNIFT
+784 AKYYSSEGNVFS
-796 QEAVTHVG
+796 QEAVTHIG
-804 EGNKTEAI
+804 EGNKTEVV

-840 AFSAMSDSLGKDK
+840 AFIAMSNALRALKKEPDKKEPDKKEPDK
-853 KESDKEEKAY
+853 KESGKEEKPY
-863 QTISDLVSWAASK
+863 QIVSDLVNWAASK

-906 GLDAVGYGNLAKRFM
+906 GLDAIGYGKLAKRFM

-931 PEDPSKYPWPGLLQD
+931 PENPSKYPWPGLLQD

-956 IKPGMFVFTGKPGT
+956 IKPGMFVFTGKPGA

-997 GSASIYSRKDPE
+997 GSASIYSRSDPE

-1021 QNSAWRPNR
+1021 RNSAWKPNR

-1065 EGTAQDLTNTVTS
+1065 EGTAQDLTS

-1097 SGRKPST
+1097 SGRKPI
-1104 VTSLAQSEATAST
+1104 
-1117 NTGAV
+1117 NFG
-1122 SGRKPSSFAEVV
+1122 EVV

-1143 FMDKPRQDMK
+1143 FIDNPHRDRK

-1168 NVLNPREL
+1168 DVLNPREL

-1186 SQEVKVDGMPL
+1186 SQEVQVNGTPL

-1206 ENYIRQLEKKYSV
+1206 ENYIRQLEEKYAV

-1234 VGEFSETQSE
+1234 VGEFSEKQSE

-1283 PMQSRIFA
+1283 PMQSKIFA

>member
-14 VSVKDAGLASTLS
+14 VSVKDADLASTLS

-185 AEAQGSTNYD
+185 AEAQGSTNID
-195 QGSNPNT
+195 QGPNPNT
-202 GEGDQGQRAQDLQ
+202 GEGNQGQRAQDLQ
-215 DALKNSVAVKI
+215 DNSQIFIVAKI
-226 LESIRDFLVSSMD
+226 LGSIRDFLVGSMD

-257 TSAKIMDATLGART
+257 TSAKIMDATIGART

-300 ATHLADSTN
+300 ATYLADSTN

-370 IVSLAQT
+370 IISLAQT

-460 EIASTNESVAKNMQA
+460 EIASTNESVAKNIQA

-530 TIGGALTGVTSFMW
+530 TIGGALTGATSFMW
-544 GVNGEGTMQD
+544 GVSGEGTMQD

-566 LNAQSITKAFPQVGE
+566 LQAQMITKAFPMIGD

-589 TGALSKVSGK
+589 VGAVSQVSGK

-666 RKEMERAYQSGDRK
+666 RKEMEKAYQSGDRK

-691 LEQAYDDSLGTVI
+691 LEQAYDDSLGTVL

-769 AVSDDDTEENRDKIR
+769 AVSDEDTAENRDAIR
-784 AKYYSSEGNIFT
+784 AKYYSSEGNVFS
-796 QEAVTHVG
+796 QEAVTHIG
-804 EGNKTEAI
+804 EGNKTEVV

-840 AFSAMSDSLGKDK
+840 AFIAMSNALRALKKEPDKKEPDK
-853 KESDKEEKAY
+853 KESGKEEKPY
-863 QTISDLVSWAASK
+863 QIVSDLVNWAASK

-906 GLDAVGYGNLAKRFM
+906 GLDAIGYGKLAKRFM

-931 PEDPSKYPWPGLLQD
+931 PENPSKYPWPGLLQD

-956 IKPGMFVFTGKPGT
+956 IKPGMFVFTGKPGA

-997 GSASIYSRKDPE
+997 GSASIYSRSDPE

-1021 QNSAWRPNR
+1021 RNSAWKPNR

-1065 EGTAQDLTNTVTS
+1065 EGTAQDLTS

-1097 SGRKPST
+1097 SGRKPI
-1104 VTSLAQSEATAST
+1104 
-1117 NTGAV
+1117 NFG
-1122 SGRKPSSFAEVV
+1122 EVV

-1143 FMDKPRQDMK
+1143 FIDNPHRDRK

-1168 NVLNPREL
+1168 DVLNPREL

-1186 SQEVKVDGMPL
+1186 SQEVQVNGTPL

-1206 ENYIRQLEKKYSV
+1206 ENYIRQLEEKYAV

-1234 VGEFSETQSE
+1234 VGEFSEKQSE

>member
-14 VSVKDAGLASTLS
+14 VSVKDTDLASTLS

-81 AVSSLNQRL
+81 AVNSLNQRL

-121 GGDGNFPQER
+121 GGDGNFPKER

-156 APRPAVQTSPTDAS
+156 APRPAVHSSPTDAS

-185 AEAQGSTNYD
+185 AEAQGSTNVD
-195 QGSNPNT
+195 QGSNTNT

-215 DALKNSVAVKI
+215 DAIKNSVAVKI

-292 QVLKNGVN
+292 QVLKNGLN

-384 TAGMVSKFTKDVQQM
+384 TADMVSKFTKDVQQM

-566 LNAQSITKAFPQVGE
+566 LQAQSLTKAFPQVGE

-599 LLEFTSKGLPKIAAG
+599 LLEFTSKGLPKIANG
-614 IQAIAGPIAGILAAI
+614 LKAISGPLVGILAAI

-634 IVDSWRSWW
+634 IVDSWKGWW
-643 REKNGR
+643 WEKNGR

-666 RKEMERAYQSGDRK
+666 RKEMELAYQSGDRK

-691 LEQAYDDSLGTVI
+691 LEQAYDESLGTVI
-704 RAKKK
+704 RAKKR
-709 ENESLGEGIG
+709 ENTALGGGIG
-719 ATGGGVGGAVLGFK
+719 ATGGGATGAIIGF
-733 WGSKFG
+733 SKASKLG
-739 GSGKTKLIAGAVGA
+739 GSWKTKLIAGSVGA

-769 AVSDDDTEENRDKIR
+769 GVSDEDTEENRDKIR
-784 AKYYSSEGNIFT
+784 AKYYSSEGNVFT

-804 EGNKTEAI
+804 EGNKTEAV

-825 DQVKDRSDIPEVSRE
+825 DQVKDRSDIPESSRE

-863 QTISDLVSWAASK
+863 QAISDLVSWAASK

-906 GLDAVGYGNLAKRFM
+906 GLDAIGYGKLAKRFM

-931 PEDPSKYPWPGLLQD
+931 PENPSKYPWPGLLQD

-956 IKPGMFVFTGKPGT
+956 IKPGMFVFTGKPGV

-1021 QNSAWRPNR
+1021 QNSAWKPNR

-1065 EGTAQDLTNTVTS
+1065 EGTAQDLTS
-1078 TVTSLAQS
+1078 TVTSLNPPESAAS
-1086 EATASTNTGAV
+1086 LNTGVVSGRKEATASTNTGAV
-1097 SGRKPST
+1097 SGRKP
-1104 VTSLAQSEATAST
+1104 
-1117 NTGAV
+1117 NN
-1122 SGRKPSSFAEVV
+1122 FAEVI

-1186 SQEVKVDGMPL
+1186 SQEAKVDGMPL

-1206 ENYIRQLEKKYSV
+1206 ENYIRQLEEKYSV

>member
-14 VSVKDAGLASTLS
+14 VSVKDADLASTLS

-81 AVSSLNQRL
+81 AVNSLNQRL

-111 KDVGDASKKE
+111 KDVEDASKKE
-121 GGDGNFPQER
+121 GGDGNFPKER
-131 PSDAGQQPPLPTQ
+131 PSDAGQPSPLPTQ

-156 APRPAVQTSPTDAS
+156 APRPAAPAVHSSPTDAS

-185 AEAQGSTNYD
+185 AEAQGSTNVD
-195 QGSNPNT
+195 QGSNTNT
-202 GEGDQGQRAQDLQ
+202 GEGSQGQRAQDLQ

-271 AVTDSLGIHQTVSD
+271 AVTDSLGIHITVSD

-292 QVLKNGVN
+292 QVLKNGLN

-384 TAGMVSKFTKDVQQM
+384 TADMVSKFTKDVQQM

-460 EIASTNESVAKNMQA
+460 EIASTNEAVAKNMQA

-530 TIGGALTGVTSFMW
+530 TVGGALTGAISFMW

-599 LLEFTSKGLPKIAAG
+599 LLEFTSKGLPKIATGLKAL
-614 IQAIAGPIAGILAAI
+614 AGPLVGILAAI

-634 IVDSWRSWW
+634 IVDSWKGWW

-649 EEAESEAR
+649 EEAENEAR

-666 RKEMERAYQSGDRK
+666 RKEMEKAYQSGDRK

-719 ATGGGVGGAVLGFK
+719 ATGGGLTGAAAGFK
-733 WGSKFG
+733 LGSKFG
-739 GSGKTKLIAGAVGA
+739 GTGKGKLIAGALGA
-753 LLGALGFG
+753 LVGALGFG
-761 AMGSGIGS
+761 AMGGGIGS
-769 AVSDDDTEENRDKIR
+769 GVSDEDTEENRDKIR

-804 EGNKTEAI
+804 EGNKTEAV

-825 DQVKDRSDIPEVSRE
+825 DQVKDRSDIPESSRE

-863 QTISDLVSWAASK
+863 QTISDLVNWAASK

-906 GLDAVGYGNLAKRFM
+906 GLDAIGYGKLAKRFM

-931 PEDPSKYPWPGLLQD
+931 PENPSKYPWPGLLQD

-997 GSASIYSRKDPE
+997 GSASIYSRNDPE

-1021 QNSAWRPNR
+1021 QNSAWKPNR

-1065 EGTAQDLTNTVTS
+1065 EGTAQDIISLNPPESAASMNTGVVS
-1078 TVTSLAQS
+1078 GRK
-1086 EATASTNTGAV
+1086 EATASTNTGVV
-1097 SGRKPST
+1097 SGRKPS
-1104 VTSLAQSEATAST
+1104 
-1117 NTGAV
+1117 N
-1122 SGRKPSSFAEVV
+1122 FAEVI
-1134 RELDETYKY
+1134 RELDKTYKY
-1143 FMDKPRQDMK
+1143 FMDNPPRDRR

-1168 NVLNPREL
+1168 DVLNPIEL

-1206 ENYIRQLEKKYSV
+1206 ENYIRQLEEKYSV
-1219 LGSMDARMQLKYLTS
+1219 LGSMDAKTQLKYLTS
-1234 VGEFSETQSE
+1234 IGEFSETQSE